1 MNKRYIIPLL
11 LAFMAH
17 FTVMAVPYCDIRKF
31 SITDGL
37 AANTISDIKQSPDK
51 LMWFATW
58 NGLSYYDGYSFHTF
72 RDEADNVDQLSTNR
86 IVGIYPTTN
95 NNIWC
100 VTSDRRLYMYSTR
113 YCTFFNTGK
122 KMNEQFGINLK
133 VNKIYPLNK
142 GNTWI
147 TTLDGNYIVRT
158 ILDQDQEPIRN
169 ILKVGQDGLRSG
181 NVWYIWADKKGR
193 EWILTDKGTTIYNH
207 KFNTPIPFKWIR
219 EVGEN
224 IFLATENGKLAV
236 FDEKNKL
243 VNIPM
248 PEGVTRI
255 NQLKNTGY
263 QLLIATNIGLVVYN
277 PRTFKTEVINVQS
290 PGQPLAEVKN
300 VYTDDYGMVWVF
312 TDGMGITM
320 VNPKT
325 GQKAWLFADQPDP
338 ADRTTSDK
346 YFITQD
352 ENKTLWVIPNGGTFS
367 YFDRKA
373 GKLVPYLLRSNSS
386 GNFRVPNIKKFCLSD
401 QGILWISGMHDL
413 TQVAFKNHRYHLTQL
428 DEGEAQAF
436 AICNTPEGYHWTGYY
451 NGMIK
456 ITNSRFEKV
465 GYLAP
470 SGQVVPQQ
478 VAFCPSAIFSIF
490 YDTEGKIW
498 IGTREHGI
506 FIRTKEGMTQYVH
519 NPADKYSLPHNKV
532 YDIVA
537 DRHGRIWVGTYGGGL
552 SLVQMSTTG
561 KLNFISRQNI
571 LPWPKKEFNKV
582 RRIFCTPTGEIL
594 AGTTDGMITFSD
606 NVSNPAKIKFY
617 TTTHVDGDTTRLAA
631 SDVNFIMQHSNGK
644 TYVSQMGGVLQNV
657 ISKNLLQDSLQFL
670 YNKKISSDE
679 GTVQSMVED
688 NAGNIWVVR
697 ESSIDK
703 YNLKTKNLVVFGP
716 NDFDFNMSFTEAR
729 PAHDPATDDITVGT
743 PTGSLT
749 FNPAKMKKSP
759 YQARIIFTSL
769 HYMGE
774 DGTEPILH
782 KEKVV
787 IPANKRNL
795 TISFAALDFSRKYN
809 QKYRYRL
816 DGFTPEGQWI
826 ELGKSNYIGFN
837 RISSGNYV
845 LKVMGTNSHG
855 IWSKYVAELPIEVR
869 PTFWE
874 SIWGKILMVILLM
887 CVVGSIFYIYN
898 RNQHEKISH
907 EMSLMKNDF
916 FSDASHKLRT
926 PLTLIG
932 GPLKEV
938 LDTEHGITRK
948 GREML
953 TIALKN
959 SYEMLDMLNKI
970 LRYDNSTL
978 MNYEG
983 MPKNP
988 EGTLVNTGGIDK
1000 MDSTENEEDEI
1011 PGQISDENVARYLAE
1026 AEKAE
1031 KELEENMTEEEK
1043 VAREEQRKEH
1053 TVLVVE
1059 DNKDLRKYLY
1069 TILSEHYNVLLAEN
1083 GKAGLLMT
1091 RTELPDFIITDVTMP
1106 VMDGITMVSE
1116 IKQDHELSQI
1126 PIIILSA
1133 KASVQDR
1140 LKGFEMGVDAYMTK
1154 PFSTEYLL
1162 GRISAVLKQRHNL
1175 QKEMIQ
1181 KLEHTG
1187 NLIGKAMSNGIS
1199 SGINGSKNKGLNNGL
1214 NNALNNGLNDALN
1227 NGLNNAL
1234 NNGLNN
1240 ALNNGL
1246 NNALN
1251 DGQNGGLI
1259 ATSAN
1264 EPEKTLSQITREI
1277 TEKER
1282 EKEEI
1287 AKQKREQSDF
1297 AFMASQINDATTAR
1311 ILKYVTEHIDTP
1323 DLKIDNIADA
1333 MGMSRSV
1340 LYTKIKQQL
1349 GMTPIDFVRHVRIMR
1364 ACELLKDT
1372 DESLSSVAFAVGFS
1386 DPKYFSKV
1394 FKRETG
1400 IVPTEYRERTR

>member
-17 FTVMAVPYCDIRKF
+17 FTVMAVPYCDVRKF

-72 RDEADNVDQLSTNR
+72 RDEADDVDVLSTNR
-86 IVGIYPTTN
+86 IISIYPTLR

-100 VTSDRRLYMYSTR
+100 VTADSKLYLY
-113 YCTFFNTGK
+113 NTHLCKFVKRGK
-122 KMNEQFGINLK
+122 EINEQFGIDLR
-133 VNKIYPLNK
+133 VDKIYPLK
-142 GNTWI
+142 TGNTWI
-147 TTLDGNYIVRT
+147 TAKSANY
-158 ILDQDQEPIRN
+158 LIRN
-169 ILKVGQDGLRSG
+169 YMLPDQSFEKEIIKVGQHGLRSG
-181 NVWYIWADKKGR
+181 NVWYVWADKKGR

-207 KFNTPIPFKWIR
+207 KFNTHLPFKWIR

-224 IFLATENGKLAV
+224 IFLATPNGKLAV
-236 FDEKNKL
+236 YDEKEHL
-243 VNIPM
+243 VMIPM
-248 PEGVTRI
+248 PAGVTRI

-290 PGQPLAEVKN
+290 PGQPMAEVKN
-300 VYTDDYGMVWVF
+300 IYTDAYGMVWVF
-312 TDGMGITM
+312 TDGMGVTM
-320 VNPKT
+320 VNPRT
-325 GQKAWLFADQPDP
+325 GQKAWLYADQPDP
-338 ADRTTSDK
+338 AERTTSEK
-346 YFITQD
+346 FFITQD
-352 ENKTLWVIPNGGTFS
+352 ENKTLWVVPNGGTFS

-373 GKLVPYLLRSNSS
+373 GKLVPYLLHSNSS

-594 AGTTDGMITFSD
+594 AGTTDGLITFSD

-631 SDVNFIMQHSNGK
+631 NDVNFIMQHSNGK

-679 GTVQSMVED
+679 RTVQSMVED

-874 SIWGKILMVILLM
+874 SIWGIILMVILLM

-898 RNQHEKISH
+898 RNQHEKMSH

-978 MNYEG
+978 MNRDG
-983 MPKNP
+983 SLTS
-988 EGTLVNTGGIDK
+988 GDTLVNTGGVSY

-1011 PGQISDENVARYLAE
+1011 PGQINDENVAKFLAE

-1043 VAREEQRKEH
+1043 VAREEQRKEY

-1091 RTELPDFIITDVTMP
+1091 RTEMPDFIITDVTMP

-1162 GRISAVLKQRHNL
+1162 GRISAVLKQRRNL
-1175 QKEMIQ
+1175 QKEIIQ

-1187 NLIGKAMSNGIS
+1187 NLIGQTMS
-1199 SGINGSKNKGLNNGL
+1199 KGLNNDL
-1214 NNALNNGLNDALN
+1214 NKSQ
-1227 NGLNNAL
+1227 
-1234 NNGLNN
+1234 
-1240 ALNNGL
+1240 
-1246 NNALN
+1246 N
-1251 DGQNGGLI
+1251 DGQNEGQNEGQNDGQNDGMI
-1259 ATSAN
+1259 ASSAD
-1264 EPEKTLSQITREI
+1264 EPKTLSQITREI

-1282 EKEEI
+1282 EKEEE
-1287 AKQKREQSDF
+1287 ARLKREQSDF

-1340 LYTKIKQQL
+1340 LYLKIKQQL

-1364 ACELLKDT
+1364 ACELLKNT

>member
-11 LAFMAH
+11 LALMVNMM
-17 FTVMAVPYCDIRKF
+17 TMAVPYCDVRKF

-37 AANTISDIKQSPDK
+37 AANTISDIKQSPDN

-72 RDEADNVDQLSTNR
+72 RDDADDVDQLSTNR
-86 IVGIYPTTN
+86 IISIYPTQI

-100 VTSDRRLYMYSTR
+100 VTSDSKLYLY
-113 YCTFFNTGK
+113 NTHECRFENK
-122 KMNEQFGINLK
+122 EKEINEKFGIDLR
-133 VNKIYPLNK
+133 VDKIYPLK
-142 GNTWI
+142 SGNNWI
-147 TTLDGNYIVRT
+147 TAKSGNYI
-158 ILDQDQEPIRN
+158 IRN
-169 ILKVGQDGLRSG
+169 YKLPDQSFDKEIIKVGQHGLRSG
-181 NVWYIWADKKGR
+181 NVWHIWADKKGR

-207 KFNTPIPFKWIR
+207 HFSTPLPFKWIR
-219 EVGEN
+219 EVGDA
-224 IFLATENGKLAV
+224 IFLATPNGKLAV
-236 FDEKNKL
+236 YDEKEHL
-243 VNIPM
+243 VMIPM
-248 PEGVTRI
+248 PAGVTRI

-263 QLLIATNIGLVVYN
+263 QLLIATNIGLVIYN

-290 PGQPLAEVKN
+290 PSQPMAEVKN
-300 VYTDDYGMVWVF
+300 IYTDAYGMVWVF

-320 VNPKT
+320 VNPRT

-338 ADRTTSDK
+338 GDRTTSEK
-346 YFITQD
+346 FFITQD
-352 ENKTLWVIPNGGTFS
+352 ENKTLWVVPNGGTFS

-413 TQVAFKNHRYHLTQL
+413 TQVAFKKHLYHLTQL
-428 DEGEAQAF
+428 DEGEAQVF
-436 AICNTPEGYHWTGYY
+436 AVCNTPEGYHWTGYY
-451 NGMIK
+451 NGVIK

-490 YDTEGKIW
+490 YDTQGRIW
-498 IGTREHGI
+498 IGTREHGL
-506 FIRTKEGMTQYVH
+506 FIRTPEGMTQYAH
-519 NPADKYSLPHNKV
+519 NPADKYSLPFNKV

-552 SLVQMSTTG
+552 SLAQMSTTG

-617 TTTHVDGDTTRLAA
+617 TTTYVENDTTRLAA
-631 SDVNFIMQHSNGK
+631 NDVNFIMQHSNGK
-644 TYVSQMGGVLQNV
+644 TYVSQLGGVLQNV
-657 ISKNLLQDSLQFL
+657 TSKNLLQDSLQFL
-670 YNKKISSDE
+670 YNKKISPEE

-688 NAGNIWVVR
+688 NAGNIWVIR

-703 YNLKTKNLVVFGP
+703 YNLKTKKMEVFGP

-729 PAHDPATDDITVGT
+729 PAHDPATDNITVGT

-749 FNPAKMKKSP
+749 FNPAKMQKSP

-782 KEKVV
+782 KDKVV

-795 TISFAALDFSRKYN
+795 TISFAALDFSRKYRM
-809 QKYRYRL
+809 KYRYRL
-816 DGFTPEGQWI
+816 DGFTPDGKWI
-826 ELGKSNYIGFN
+826 ELGTSNYIGFN
-837 RISSGNYV
+837 RISHGSYV
-845 LKVMGTNSHG
+845 LKVMATNSHG
-855 IWSKYVAELPIEVR
+855 VWSKYVAELPIEVN

-874 SIWGKILMVILLM
+874 SIWGKILIVIMLM
-887 CVVGSIFYIYN
+887 CIVGSIFYIYN
-898 RNQHEKISH
+898 QNQREKMSH

-978 MNYEG
+978 TNYDG

-988 EGTLVNTGGIDK
+988 EGTLVNTGGIGN

-1043 VAREEQRKEH
+1043 EAREEQRKEH

-1091 RTELPDFIITDVTMP
+1091 RTEMPDFIITDVTMP

-1116 IKQDHELSQI
+1116 IKQDHDLSQI

-1162 GRISAVLKQRHNL
+1162 GRISAVLKQRRNL

-1199 SGINGSKNKGLNNGL
+1199 SGKNGGKNGGM
-1214 NNALNNGLNDALN
+1214 
-1227 NGLNNAL
+1227 NNAL

-1240 ALNNGL
+1240 GMSNAQNNG
-1246 NNALN
+1246 LN

-1259 ATSAN
+1259 ASSAN

-1311 ILKYVTEHIDTP
+1311 ILKYVTDNIDTP

-1386 DPKYFSKV
+1386 DAKYFSKV

>member
-72 RDEADNVDQLSTNR
+72 RDEADDVDVLSTNR
-86 IVGIYPTTN
+86 IISIYPTLR

-100 VTSDRRLYMYSTR
+100 VTADSKLYLYDTHLCKFMNR
-113 YCTFFNTGK
+113 GK
-122 KMNEQFGINLK
+122 EINEQLGIDLR
-133 VNKIYPLNK
+133 VDKIYPLK
-142 GNTWI
+142 TGNTWI
-147 TTLDGNYIVRT
+147 TAKSANY
-158 ILDQDQEPIRN
+158 LIRN
-169 ILKVGQDGLRSG
+169 YMLPDQSFEKEIIKVGQHGLRSG
-181 NVWYIWADKKGR
+181 NVWYVWADKKRR

-219 EVGEN
+219 EVGDN
-224 IFLATENGKLAV
+224 IFLATPNGKLAV
-236 FDEKNKL
+236 YDEKEHL
-243 VNIPM
+243 VMIPM
-248 PEGVTRI
+248 PAGVTRI

-290 PGQPLAEVKN
+290 PGQPMAEVKN
-300 VYTDDYGMVWVF
+300 IYTDAYGMVWVF
-312 TDGMGITM
+312 TDGMGVTM

-325 GQKAWLFADQPDP
+325 GQKTWLFADQPDP

-352 ENKTLWVIPNGGTFS
+352 ENKTLWLIPNGGTFS

-413 TQVAFKNHRYHLTQL
+413 TQVAFKKHLYHLTQL
-428 DEGEAQAF
+428 DDGEAQVF

-451 NGMIK
+451 NGVIK

-537 DRHGRIWVGTYGGGL
+537 DRHGRIWIGTYGGGL
-552 SLVQMSTTG
+552 TLVQPSTTG

-571 LPWPKKEFNKV
+571 LPWPKKGFDKV

-594 AGTTDGMITFSD
+594 AGTTDGLITFSD

-631 SDVNFIMQHSNGK
+631 SDVNFIMQHSNGR
-644 TYVSQMGGVLQNV
+644 TYVSQLGGVLQNV
-657 ISKNLLQDSLQFL
+657 TSKNLLQDSLQFL

-795 TISFAALDFSRKYN
+795 TISFAALDFTRKYRM
-809 QKYRYRL
+809 KYRYRL
-816 DGFTPEGQWI
+816 DGFTPEGKWI
-826 ELGKSNYIGFN
+826 ELGTSNYIAFN
-837 RISSGNYV
+837 RISNGNYV

-887 CVVGSIFYIYN
+887 CIVGSIFYIYN
-898 RNQHEKISH
+898 RNQHEKMSH

-916 FSDASHKLRT
+916 FCDASHKLRT

-978 MNYEG
+978 TNYEG

-1043 VAREEQRKEH
+1043 VAREEQRKEY

-1106 VMDGITMVSE
+1106 VMDGITMVHE
-1116 IKQDHELSQI
+1116 IKEDHDLSQI

-1175 QKEMIQ
+1175 QKDLIQ

-1187 NLIGKAMSNGIS
+1187 NLIGKAMSSGIS
-1199 SGINGSKNKGLNNGL
+1199 SGINGSK
-1214 NNALNNGLNDALN
+1214 
-1227 NGLNNAL
+1227 
-1234 NNGLNN
+1234 NN

-1251 DGQNGGLI
+1251 DGQNGGMI
-1259 ATSAN
+1259 ASSAN
-1264 EPEKTLSQITREI
+1264 EPEKTLSQITQEI

-1282 EKEEI
+1282 EKEEK
-1287 AKQKREQSDF
+1287 ARLKREQSDF

-1323 DLKIDNIADA
+1323 DMKIDDIADA

-1364 ACELLKDT
+1364 ACELLKNT

>member
-72 RDEADNVDQLSTNR
+72 RDEADDVDVLSTNR
-86 IVGIYPTTN
+86 IISIYPTLR

-100 VTSDRRLYMYSTR
+100 VTADSKLYLY
-113 YCTFFNTGK
+113 NTHLCKFVNRGK
-122 KMNEQFGINLK
+122 EINEQFGIDLR
-133 VNKIYPLNK
+133 VDKIYPLK
-142 GNTWI
+142 TGNTWI
-147 TTLDGNYIVRT
+147 TAKSANY
-158 ILDQDQEPIRN
+158 LIRN
-169 ILKVGQDGLRSG
+169 YMLPDQSFEKEIIKVGQHGLRSG
-181 NVWYIWADKKGR
+181 NVWYVWADKKRR

-219 EVGEN
+219 EVGDN
-224 IFLATENGKLAV
+224 IFLATPNGKLAV
-236 FDEKNKL
+236 YDEKEHL
-243 VNIPM
+243 VMIPM
-248 PEGVTRI
+248 PAGVTRI

-290 PGQPLAEVKN
+290 PGQPMAEVKN
-300 VYTDDYGMVWVF
+300 IYTDAYGMVWVF
-312 TDGMGITM
+312 TDGMGVTM
-320 VNPKT
+320 VNPRT
-325 GQKAWLFADQPDP
+325 GQKAWLYADQPDP
-338 ADRTTSDK
+338 AERTTSEK
-346 YFITQD
+346 FFITQD
-352 ENKTLWVIPNGGTFS
+352 ENKTLWVVPNGGTFS

-373 GKLVPYLLRSNSS
+373 GKLVPYLLHSNSS

-571 LPWPKKEFNKV
+571 LPWPKKEFSKV

-670 YNKKISSDE
+670 YNKKISFDE

-749 FNPAKMKKSP
+749 FNPAKMQKSP

-874 SIWGKILMVILLM
+874 SIWGKMMMVFLLM

-978 MNYEG
+978 TNYEG

-1091 RTELPDFIITDVTMP
+1091 RTEMPDFIITDVTMP
-1106 VMDGITMVSE
+1106 VMDGITMVRE
-1116 IKQDHELSQI
+1116 IKADHDLSQI

-1187 NLIGKAMSNGIS
+1187 NLIGKAMSGDIS

-1240 ALNNGL
+1240 ALN
-1246 NNALN
+1246 

-1259 ATSAN
+1259 ASSAN

-1287 AKQKREQSDF
+1287 AKLKREQSDF

-1323 DLKIDNIADA
+1323 DLKIDDIADA

-1340 LYTKIKQQL
+1340 LYIKIKQQL

>member
-72 RDEADNVDQLSTNR
+72 RDEADDVDVLSTNR
-86 IVGIYPTTN
+86 IISIYPTLR

-100 VTSDRRLYMYSTR
+100 VTADSKLYLYDTHLCKFVNRGKEINEKFGSDLRVD
-113 YCTFFNTGK
+113 
-122 KMNEQFGINLK
+122 K
-133 VNKIYPLNK
+133 VYPLK
-142 GNTWI
+142 TGNTWI
-147 TTLDGNYIVRT
+147 TAKSANY
-158 ILDQDQEPIRN
+158 LIRN
-169 ILKVGQDGLRSG
+169 YMLPDQSFESEIIKVGQHGLRSG
-181 NVWYIWADKKGR
+181 NVWYVWADKKRR

-207 KFNTPIPFKWIR
+207 KFNTHLPFKWIR

-224 IFLATENGKLAV
+224 IFLATPNGKLAV
-236 FDEKNKL
+236 YDEKEHL
-243 VNIPM
+243 VMIPM
-248 PEGVTRI
+248 PAGVTRI

-290 PGQPLAEVKN
+290 PGQPMAEVKN
-300 VYTDDYGMVWVF
+300 IYTDAYGMVWVF
-312 TDGMGITM
+312 TDGMGVTM
-320 VNPKT
+320 VNPRT
-325 GQKAWLFADQPDP
+325 GQKAWLYADQPDP
-338 ADRTTSDK
+338 AERTTSENF
-346 YFITQD
+346 FITQD
-352 ENKTLWVIPNGGTFS
+352 ENKTLWVVPNGGTFS

-373 GKLVPYLLRSNSS
+373 GKLVPYLLHSNSS

-413 TQVAFKNHRYHLTQL
+413 TQVAFKKHLYHLTQL
-428 DEGEAQAF
+428 DDGEAQVF

-451 NGMIK
+451 NGVIK

-478 VAFCPSAIFSIF
+478 VAFCPSAIFTIF
-490 YDTEGKIW
+490 YDTQGKIW
-498 IGTREHGI
+498 IGTREHGL
-506 FIRTKEGMTQYVH
+506 FIRTPEGMTQYMH
-519 NPADKYSLPHNKV
+519 NPADKYSLPFNKV

-537 DRHGRIWVGTYGGGL
+537 DRHGRIWIGTYGGGL
-552 SLVQMSTTG
+552 SLAQMSTTG

-571 LPWPKKEFNKV
+571 LPWPKKGFSKV

-594 AGTTDGMITFSD
+594 AGTTDGMVTFSD

-657 ISKNLLQDSLQFL
+657 ISKNLLQDSLQFS
-670 YNKKISSDE
+670 YNKKISPDE

-874 SIWGKILMVILLM
+874 SIWGKMMMVILLM

-978 MNYEG
+978 TNYEG

-1069 TILSEHYNVLLAEN
+1069 TILSDHYNVLLAEN

-1091 RTELPDFIITDVTMP
+1091 RTEMPDFIITDVTMP
-1106 VMDGITMVSE
+1106 VMDGITMVQE

-1162 GRISAVLKQRHNL
+1162 GRISAVLKQRRNL

-1187 NLIGKAMSNGIS
+1187 NLIGQAMSNGVS
-1199 SGINGSKNKGLNNGL
+1199 SGKNGGKNGGMNNAQNNGL
-1214 NNALNNGLNDALN
+1214 NIGSNIGLNK
-1227 NGLNNAL
+1227 
-1234 NNGLNN
+1234 
-1240 ALNNGL
+1240 
-1246 NNALN
+1246 
-1251 DGQNGGLI
+1251 GQTDDQNSGMI
-1259 ATSAN
+1259 ASSAN

-1340 LYTKIKQQL
+1340 LYIKIKQQL

>member
-72 RDEADNVDQLSTNR
+72 RDEADDVDVLSTNR
-86 IVGIYPTTN
+86 IISIYPTLR

-100 VTSDRRLYMYSTR
+100 VTADSKLYLYDTHLCKFVNR
-113 YCTFFNTGK
+113 GK
-122 KMNEQFGINLK
+122 EINEKFGIDLRVDK
-133 VNKIYPLNK
+133 VYPLK
-142 GNTWI
+142 TGNTWI
-147 TTLDGNYIVRT
+147 TAKSANY
-158 ILDQDQEPIRN
+158 LIRN
-169 ILKVGQDGLRSG
+169 YMLPDQSFESEIIKVGQHGLRSG
-181 NVWYIWADKKGR
+181 NVWYVWADKKRR

-207 KFNTPIPFKWIR
+207 KFNTHLPFKWIR
-219 EVGEN
+219 EVGDA
-224 IFLATENGKLAV
+224 IFLATPNGKLAV
-236 FDEKNKL
+236 YDEKEHL
-243 VNIPM
+243 VMIPM
-248 PEGVTRI
+248 PAGVTRI

-263 QLLIATNIGLVVYN
+263 QLLIATNIGLVIYN

-290 PGQPLAEVKN
+290 PSQPMAEVKN
-300 VYTDDYGMVWVF
+300 IYTDAYGMVWVF
-312 TDGMGITM
+312 TDGMGVTM
-320 VNPKT
+320 VNPRT
-325 GQKAWLFADQPDP
+325 GQKAWLYADQPDP
-338 ADRTTSDK
+338 AERTTSEK
-346 YFITQD
+346 FFITQD
-352 ENKTLWVIPNGGTFS
+352 ENKTLWVVPNGGTFS

-373 GKLVPYLLRSNSS
+373 GKLVPYLLHSNSS

-401 QGILWISGMHDL
+401 QGTLWISGMHDL
-413 TQVAFKNHRYHLTQL
+413 TQVAFKKHLYHLTQL
-428 DEGEAQAF
+428 DDGEAQAF

-571 LPWPKKEFNKV
+571 LPWPKKGFDKV

-594 AGTTDGMITFSD
+594 AGTTDGLITFSD

-874 SIWGKILMVILLM
+874 SIWGKMMMVFLLM

-978 MNYEG
+978 TNYEG

-1091 RTELPDFIITDVTMP
+1091 RTEMPDFIITDVTMP
-1106 VMDGITMVSE
+1106 VMDGITMVRE
-1116 IKQDHELSQI
+1116 IKADHDLSQI

-1187 NLIGKAMSNGIS
+1187 NLIGKAMSGGIS

-1234 NNGLNN
+1234 N
-1240 ALNNGL
+1240 
-1246 NNALN
+1246 

-1259 ATSAN
+1259 ASSAN
-1264 EPEKTLSQITREI
+1264 EPEKTLSQITQEI

-1282 EKEEI
+1282 EKEEK
-1287 AKQKREQSDF
+1287 ARLKREQSDF

-1323 DLKIDNIADA
+1323 DLKIDDIADA

-1372 DESLSSVAFAVGFS
+1372 DEPLSSVAFAVGFS

>member
-72 RDEADNVDQLSTNR
+72 RDEADDVDVLSTNR
-86 IVGIYPTTN
+86 IISIYPTLK

-100 VTSDRRLYMYSTR
+100 VTADSKLYLY
-113 YCTFFNTGK
+113 NTHLCKFVNRGK
-122 KMNEQFGINLK
+122 EINEQFGIDLR
-133 VNKIYPLNK
+133 VDKIYPLK
-142 GNTWI
+142 TGNTWI
-147 TTLDGNYIVRT
+147 TAKSANY
-158 ILDQDQEPIRN
+158 LIRN
-169 ILKVGQDGLRSG
+169 HMLPDQSFEKEIIKVGQHGLRSG
-181 NVWYIWADKKGR
+181 NVWYVWADKKGR

-207 KFNTPIPFKWIR
+207 HFSTHLPFKWIR

-224 IFLATENGKLAV
+224 IFLATPNGKLAV
-236 FDEKNKL
+236 YDEKEHL
-243 VNIPM
+243 VMIPM
-248 PEGVTRI
+248 PAGVTRI

-290 PGQPLAEVKN
+290 PGQPMAEVKN
-300 VYTDDYGMVWVF
+300 IYTDAYGMVWVF
-312 TDGMGITM
+312 TDGMGVTM
-320 VNPKT
+320 VNPRT
-325 GQKAWLFADQPDP
+325 GQKAWLYADQPDP
-338 ADRTTSDK
+338 AERTTSEK
-346 YFITQD
+346 FFITQD
-352 ENKTLWVIPNGGTFS
+352 ENKTLWVVPNGGTFS

-373 GKLVPYLLRSNSS
+373 GKLVPYLLHSNSS
-386 GNFRVPNIKKFCLSD
+386 GNFRVPNIKKSCLSD

-571 LPWPKKEFNKV
+571 LPWPKKEFSKV

-594 AGTTDGMITFSD
+594 AGTTDGLITFSD

-657 ISKNLLQDSLQFL
+657 ISKNLLQDSLQFM

-729 PAHDPATDDITVGT
+729 PAHDPATDNITVGT

-874 SIWGKILMVILLM
+874 SIWGKMMMVFLLM

-898 RNQHEKISH
+898 RNQHEKMSH

-978 MNYEG
+978 TNYEG

-1091 RTELPDFIITDVTMP
+1091 RTEMPDFIITDVTMP
-1106 VMDGITMVSE
+1106 VMDGITMVRE
-1116 IKQDHELSQI
+1116 IKADHDLSQI

-1162 GRISAVLKQRHNL
+1162 GRISAVLKQRRNL

-1187 NLIGKAMSNGIS
+1187 NLIGKAMSNGVS
-1199 SGINGSKNKGLNNGL
+1199 SGKNGGKNGGMNNAQNNGL
-1214 NNALNNGLNDALN
+1214 NIGSNIGLNK
-1227 NGLNNAL
+1227 
-1234 NNGLNN
+1234 
-1240 ALNNGL
+1240 
-1246 NNALN
+1246 
-1251 DGQNGGLI
+1251 GQTDDQNSGMI
-1259 ATSAN
+1259 ASSAN

-1340 LYTKIKQQL
+1340 LYIKIKQQL

>member
-72 RDEADNVDQLSTNR
+72 RDEADDVDVLSTNR
-86 IVGIYPTTN
+86 IISIYPTLR

-100 VTSDRRLYMYSTR
+100 VTADSKLYLY
-113 YCTFFNTGK
+113 NTHLCKFVNRGK
-122 KMNEQFGINLK
+122 EINEQFGIDLR
-133 VNKIYPLNK
+133 VDKIYPLK
-142 GNTWI
+142 TGNTWI
-147 TTLDGNYIVRT
+147 TAKSANY
-158 ILDQDQEPIRN
+158 LIRN
-169 ILKVGQDGLRSG
+169 YMLPDQSFEKEIIKVGQHGLRSG
-181 NVWYIWADKKGR
+181 NVWHVWADKKGR
-193 EWILTDKGTTIYNH
+193 EWILTDKGATIYNH
-207 KFNTPIPFKWIR
+207 HFSTQLPFKWIR
-219 EVGEN
+219 EVGNN
-224 IFLATENGKLAV
+224 IFLATPNGKLAV
-236 FDEKNKL
+236 YDEKEHL
-243 VNIPM
+243 VMIPM
-248 PEGVTRI
+248 PAGVTRI

-290 PGQPLAEVKN
+290 PGQPMAEVKN
-300 VYTDDYGMVWVF
+300 IYTDAYGMVWVF
-312 TDGMGITM
+312 TDGMGVTM
-320 VNPKT
+320 VNPRT
-325 GQKAWLFADQPDP
+325 GQKAWLYADQPDP
-338 ADRTTSDK
+338 AERTTSEK
-346 YFITQD
+346 FFITQD
-352 ENKTLWVIPNGGTFS
+352 ENKTLWVVPNGGTFS

-373 GKLVPYLLRSNSS
+373 GKLVPYLLHSNSS
-386 GNFRVPNIKKFCLSD
+386 GNFRVPNIKHFCLSD

-571 LPWPKKEFNKV
+571 LPWPKKEFSKV

-749 FNPAKMKKSP
+749 FNPAKMQKSP

-874 SIWGKILMVILLM
+874 SIWGKMMMVFLLM

-978 MNYEG
+978 TNYEG

-1091 RTELPDFIITDVTMP
+1091 RTEMPDFIITDVTMP
-1106 VMDGITMVSE
+1106 VMDGITMVRE
-1116 IKQDHELSQI
+1116 IKADHDLSQI

-1187 NLIGKAMSNGIS
+1187 NLIGKAMSGDIS

-1240 ALNNGL
+1240 ALN
-1246 NNALN
+1246 

-1259 ATSAN
+1259 ASSAN
-1264 EPEKTLSQITREI
+1264 EPEKTLSQITQEI

-1282 EKEEI
+1282 EKEEK
-1287 AKQKREQSDF
+1287 ARLKREQSDF

-1323 DLKIDNIADA
+1323 DLKIDDIADA

-1340 LYTKIKQQL
+1340 LYIKIKQQL

>member
-72 RDEADNVDQLSTNR
+72 RDEADDVDVLSTNR
-86 IVGIYPTTN
+86 IISIYPTLR

-100 VTSDRRLYMYSTR
+100 VTADSKLYLY
-113 YCTFFNTGK
+113 NTHLCKFVNRGK
-122 KMNEQFGINLK
+122 EINEQFGIDLR
-133 VNKIYPLNK
+133 VDKIYPLK
-142 GNTWI
+142 TGNTWI
-147 TTLDGNYIVRT
+147 TAKSANY
-158 ILDQDQEPIRN
+158 LIRN
-169 ILKVGQDGLRSG
+169 YMLPDQSFEKEIIKVGQHGLRSG
-181 NVWYIWADKKGR
+181 NVWHVWADKKGR
-193 EWILTDKGTTIYNH
+193 EWILTDKGTIIYNH
-207 KFNTPIPFKWIR
+207 HFSTPLPFKWIR
-219 EVGEN
+219 EVGDA
-224 IFLATENGKLAV
+224 IFLATPNGKLAV
-236 FDEKNKL
+236 YDEKEHL
-243 VNIPM
+243 VMIPM
-248 PEGVTRI
+248 PAGVTRI

-290 PGQPLAEVKN
+290 PGQPMAEVKN
-300 VYTDDYGMVWVF
+300 IYTDAYGMVWVF
-312 TDGMGITM
+312 TDGMGVTM
-320 VNPKT
+320 VNPRT
-325 GQKAWLFADQPDP
+325 GQKAWLYADQPDP
-338 ADRTTSDK
+338 AERTTSENF
-346 YFITQD
+346 FITQD
-352 ENKTLWVIPNGGTFS
+352 ENKTLWVVPNGGTFS

-373 GKLVPYLLRSNSS
+373 GKLVPYLLHSNSS

-552 SLVQMSTTG
+552 SLAQMSTTG

-571 LPWPKKEFNKV
+571 LPWPKKGFDKV

-594 AGTTDGMITFSD
+594 AGTTDGLITFSD

-657 ISKNLLQDSLQFL
+657 ISKNLLQDSLQFM

-874 SIWGKILMVILLM
+874 SIWGKMMMVFLLM

-978 MNYEG
+978 TNYEG

-1091 RTELPDFIITDVTMP
+1091 RTEMPDFIITDVTMP
-1106 VMDGITMVSE
+1106 VMDGITMVRE
-1116 IKQDHELSQI
+1116 IKADHDLSQI

-1187 NLIGKAMSNGIS
+1187 NLIGKAMSGGIS

-1240 ALNNGL
+1240 ALN
-1246 NNALN
+1246 

-1259 ATSAN
+1259 ASSAN
-1264 EPEKTLSQITREI
+1264 EPEKTLSQITQEI

-1282 EKEEI
+1282 EKEEK
-1287 AKQKREQSDF
+1287 ARLKREQSDF

-1323 DLKIDNIADA
+1323 DLKIDDIADA

-1364 ACELLKDT
+1364 ACELLKNT

>member
-72 RDEADNVDQLSTNR
+72 RDEADDVDVLSTNR
-86 IVGIYPTTN
+86 IISIYPTLR

-100 VTSDRRLYMYSTR
+100 VTADSKLYLY
-113 YCTFFNTGK
+113 NTHLCKFVNRGK
-122 KMNEQFGINLK
+122 EINEQFGIDLR
-133 VNKIYPLNK
+133 VDKIYPLK
-142 GNTWI
+142 TGNTWI
-147 TTLDGNYIVRT
+147 TAKSANYI
-158 ILDQDQEPIRN
+158 IRN
-169 ILKVGQDGLRSG
+169 YMLPDQSFEKEIIKVGQHGLRSG
-181 NVWYIWADKKGR
+181 NVWHIWADMKGR
-193 EWILTDKGTTIYNH
+193 EWILTDKGATIYNH
-207 KFNTPIPFKWIR
+207 HFSTQLPFKWIR
-219 EVGEN
+219 EVGNN
-224 IFLATENGKLAV
+224 IFLATPNGKLAV
-236 FDEKNKL
+236 YDEKEHL
-243 VNIPM
+243 VMITM
-248 PEGVTRI
+248 PAGVTRI

-290 PGQPLAEVKN
+290 PGQPMAEVKN
-300 VYTDDYGMVWVF
+300 IYTDAYGMVWVF
-312 TDGMGITM
+312 TDGMGVTM
-320 VNPKT
+320 MNPRT
-325 GQKAWLFADQPDP
+325 GQKAWLYADQPDP
-338 ADRTTSDK
+338 AERTTSEK
-346 YFITQD
+346 FFITQD
-352 ENKTLWVIPNGGTFS
+352 ENKTLWVVPNGGTFS

-373 GKLVPYLLRSNSS
+373 GKLVPYLLHSNSS
-386 GNFRVPNIKKFCLSD
+386 GNFRVPNIKHFCLSD

-782 KEKVV
+782 KDKVV

-978 MNYEG
+978 TNYEG

-1091 RTELPDFIITDVTMP
+1091 RTEMPDFIITDVTMP
-1106 VMDGITMVSE
+1106 VMDGITMVRE
-1116 IKQDHELSQI
+1116 IKADHDLSQI

-1187 NLIGKAMSNGIS
+1187 NLIGKAMSGDIS

-1240 ALNNGL
+1240 ALN
-1246 NNALN
+1246 

-1259 ATSAN
+1259 ASSAN
-1264 EPEKTLSQITREI
+1264 EPEKTLSQITQEI

-1282 EKEEI
+1282 EKEEK
-1287 AKQKREQSDF
+1287 ARLKREQSDF

-1323 DLKIDNIADA
+1323 DLKIDDIADA

>member
-72 RDEADNVDQLSTNR
+72 RDEADDVDVLSTNR
-86 IVGIYPTTN
+86 IISIYPTLR

-100 VTSDRRLYMYSTR
+100 VTADSKLYLY
-113 YCTFFNTGK
+113 NTHLCKFVNRGK
-122 KMNEQFGINLK
+122 EINEQFGIDLR
-133 VNKIYPLNK
+133 VDKIYPLK
-142 GNTWI
+142 TGNTWI
-147 TTLDGNYIVRT
+147 TAKSANY
-158 ILDQDQEPIRN
+158 LIRN
-169 ILKVGQDGLRSG
+169 YMLPDQSFEKEIIKVGQHGLRSG
-181 NVWYIWADKKGR
+181 NVWHIWADMKGR
-193 EWILTDKGTTIYNH
+193 EWILTDKGATIYNH
-207 KFNTPIPFKWIR
+207 HFSTQLPFKWIR
-219 EVGEN
+219 EVGNN
-224 IFLATENGKLAV
+224 IFLATPNGKLAV
-236 FDEKNKL
+236 YDEKEHL
-243 VNIPM
+243 VMITM
-248 PEGVTRI
+248 PAGVTRI

-290 PGQPLAEVKN
+290 PGQPMAEVKN
-300 VYTDDYGMVWVF
+300 IYTDAYGMVWVF
-312 TDGMGITM
+312 TDGMGVTM
-320 VNPKT
+320 MNPRT
-325 GQKAWLFADQPDP
+325 GQKAWLYADQPDP
-338 ADRTTSDK
+338 AERTTSEK
-346 YFITQD
+346 FFITQD
-352 ENKTLWVIPNGGTFS
+352 ENKTLWVVPNGGTFS

-373 GKLVPYLLRSNSS
+373 GKLVPYLLHSNSS
-386 GNFRVPNIKKFCLSD
+386 GNFRVPNIKHFCLSD

-749 FNPAKMKKSP
+749 FNPAKMQKSP

-874 SIWGKILMVILLM
+874 SIWGKMMMVFLLM

-978 MNYEG
+978 TNYEG

-1091 RTELPDFIITDVTMP
+1091 RTEMPDFIITDVTMP
-1106 VMDGITMVSE
+1106 VMDGITMVRE
-1116 IKQDHELSQI
+1116 IKADHDLSQI

-1187 NLIGKAMSNGIS
+1187 NLIGKAMSGGIS

-1234 NNGLNN
+1234 N
-1240 ALNNGL
+1240 
-1246 NNALN
+1246 

-1259 ATSAN
+1259 ASSAN
-1264 EPEKTLSQITREI
+1264 EPEKTLSQITQEI

-1282 EKEEI
+1282 EKEEK
-1287 AKQKREQSDF
+1287 ARLKREQSDF

-1323 DLKIDNIADA
+1323 DLKIDDIADA

>member
-72 RDEADNVDQLSTNR
+72 RDEADDVDVLSTNR
-86 IVGIYPTTN
+86 IISIYPTLR

-100 VTSDRRLYMYSTR
+100 VTADSKLYLY
-113 YCTFFNTGK
+113 NTHLCKFVNRGK
-122 KMNEQFGINLK
+122 EINEQFGIDLR
-133 VNKIYPLNK
+133 VDKIYPLK
-142 GNTWI
+142 TGNTWI
-147 TTLDGNYIVRT
+147 TAKSANY
-158 ILDQDQEPIRN
+158 LIRN
-169 ILKVGQDGLRSG
+169 YMLPDQSFEKEIIKVGQHGLRSG
-181 NVWYIWADKKGR
+181 NVWHVWADKKGR
-193 EWILTDKGTTIYNH
+193 EWILTDKGATIYNH
-207 KFNTPIPFKWIR
+207 HFSTQLPFKWIR
-219 EVGEN
+219 EVGNN
-224 IFLATENGKLAV
+224 IFLATPNGKLAV
-236 FDEKNKL
+236 YDEKEHL
-243 VNIPM
+243 VMIPM
-248 PEGVTRI
+248 PAGVTRI

-290 PGQPLAEVKN
+290 PSQPMAEVKN
-300 VYTDDYGMVWVF
+300 IYTDAYGMVWVF
-312 TDGMGITM
+312 TDGMGVTM
-320 VNPKT
+320 MNPRT
-325 GQKAWLFADQPDP
+325 GQKAWLYADQPDP
-338 ADRTTSDK
+338 AERTTSEK
-346 YFITQD
+346 FFITQD
-352 ENKTLWVIPNGGTFS
+352 ENKTLWVVPNGGTFS

-373 GKLVPYLLRSNSS
+373 GKLVPYLLHSNSS
-386 GNFRVPNIKKFCLSD
+386 GNFRVPNIKHFCLSD

-571 LPWPKKEFNKV
+571 LPWPKKEFSKV

-749 FNPAKMKKSP
+749 FNPAKMQKSP

-782 KEKVV
+782 KDKVV

-874 SIWGKILMVILLM
+874 SIWGKMMMVFLLM

-978 MNYEG
+978 TNYEG

-1043 VAREEQRKEH
+1043 VAREEQRKEY

-1091 RTELPDFIITDVTMP
+1091 RTEMPDFIITDVTMP
-1106 VMDGITMVSE
+1106 VMDGITMVRE
-1116 IKQDHELSQI
+1116 IKADHDLSQI

-1187 NLIGKAMSNGIS
+1187 NLIGKAMSGDIS

-1259 ATSAN
+1259 ASSAN
-1264 EPEKTLSQITREI
+1264 EPEKTLSQITQEI

-1282 EKEEI
+1282 EKEEK
-1287 AKQKREQSDF
+1287 ARLKREQSDF

-1323 DLKIDNIADA
+1323 DLKIDDIADA

>member
-72 RDEADNVDQLSTNR
+72 RDEADDVDVLSTNR
-86 IVGIYPTTN
+86 IISIYPTLR

-100 VTSDRRLYMYSTR
+100 VTADSKLYLYDTHLCKFVNR
-113 YCTFFNTGK
+113 GK
-122 KMNEQFGINLK
+122 EINEQFGIDLR
-133 VNKIYPLNK
+133 VDKIYPLK
-142 GNTWI
+142 TGNTWI
-147 TTLDGNYIVRT
+147 TAKSANY
-158 ILDQDQEPIRN
+158 LIRN
-169 ILKVGQDGLRSG
+169 YMLPDQSFESEIIKVGQHGLRSG
-181 NVWYIWADKKGR
+181 NVWYVWADKKRR

-207 KFNTPIPFKWIR
+207 HFNTHLPFKWIR

-224 IFLATENGKLAV
+224 IFLATPNGKLAV
-236 FDEKNKL
+236 YDEKEHL
-243 VNIPM
+243 VMIPM
-248 PEGVTRI
+248 PAGVTRI

-290 PGQPLAEVKN
+290 PGQPMAEVKN
-300 VYTDDYGMVWVF
+300 IYTDAYGMVWVF
-312 TDGMGITM
+312 TDGMGVTM
-320 VNPKT
+320 VNPRT
-325 GQKAWLFADQPDP
+325 GQKAWLYADQPDP
-338 ADRTTSDK
+338 AERTTSENF
-346 YFITQD
+346 FITQD
-352 ENKTLWVIPNGGTFS
+352 ENKTLWVVPNGGTFS

-373 GKLVPYLLRSNSS
+373 GKLVPYLLHSNSS

-413 TQVAFKNHRYHLTQL
+413 TQVAFKKHLYHLTQL

-490 YDTEGKIW
+490 YDTQGKIW

-571 LPWPKKEFNKV
+571 LPWPKKEFDKV

-594 AGTTDGMITFSD
+594 AGTTDGMVTFSD

-837 RISSGNYV
+837 RISHGSYV

-874 SIWGKILMVILLM
+874 SIWGKMMMVFLLM

-978 MNYEG
+978 TNYEG

-1011 PGQISDENVARYLAE
+1011 PGQISDENVARFLAE

-1043 VAREEQRKEH
+1043 VAREEQRKEY

-1106 VMDGITMVSE
+1106 VMDGITMVQE

-1187 NLIGKAMSNGIS
+1187 NLIGQAMSNGVS
-1199 SGINGSKNKGLNNGL
+1199 SGKNGGKNGGMNNAQNNGL
-1214 NNALNNGLNDALN
+1214 NIGSNIGLNK
-1227 NGLNNAL
+1227 
-1234 NNGLNN
+1234 
-1240 ALNNGL
+1240 
-1246 NNALN
+1246 
-1251 DGQNGGLI
+1251 GQTDDQNSGMI
-1259 ATSAN
+1259 ASSAN

-1340 LYTKIKQQL
+1340 LYIKIKQQL

>member
-72 RDEADNVDQLSTNR
+72 RDEADDVDVLSTNR
-86 IVGIYPTTN
+86 IISIYPTLR

-100 VTSDRRLYMYSTR
+100 VTADSKLYLY
-113 YCTFFNTGK
+113 NTHLCKFVNRGK
-122 KMNEQFGINLK
+122 EINEQFGIDLR
-133 VNKIYPLNK
+133 VDKIYPLK
-142 GNTWI
+142 TGNTWI
-147 TTLDGNYIVRT
+147 TAKSGNYI
-158 ILDQDQEPIRN
+158 IRN
-169 ILKVGQDGLRSG
+169 YMLPDQSFEKEIIKVGQHGLRSG
-181 NVWYIWADKKGR
+181 NVWHIWADMKGR
-193 EWILTDKGTTIYNH
+193 EWILTDKGATIYNH
-207 KFNTPIPFKWIR
+207 HFSTHLPFKWIR

-224 IFLATENGKLAV
+224 IFLATPNGKLAV
-236 FDEKNKL
+236 YDEKEHL
-243 VNIPM
+243 VMIPM
-248 PEGVTRI
+248 PAGVTRI

-290 PGQPLAEVKN
+290 PSQPMAEVKN
-300 VYTDDYGMVWVF
+300 IYTDAYGMVWVF
-312 TDGMGITM
+312 TDGMGVTM
-320 VNPKT
+320 VNPRT
-325 GQKAWLFADQPDP
+325 GQKAWLYADQPDP
-338 ADRTTSDK
+338 AERTTSEK
-346 YFITQD
+346 FFITQD
-352 ENKTLWVIPNGGTFS
+352 ENKTLWVVPNGGTFS

-373 GKLVPYLLRSNSS
+373 GKLVPYLLHSNSS

-571 LPWPKKEFNKV
+571 LPWPKKEFSKV

-594 AGTTDGMITFSD
+594 AGTTDGLITFSD

-759 YQARIIFTSL
+759 YQAHIIFTSL

-782 KEKVV
+782 KDKVV

-795 TISFAALDFSRKYN
+795 TISFAALDFTRKYN

-816 DGFTPEGQWI
+816 DGFTPEGKWI

-837 RISSGNYV
+837 RISNGNYV

-874 SIWGKILMVILLM
+874 SIWGKMMMVFLLM

-978 MNYEG
+978 TNYEG

-1091 RTELPDFIITDVTMP
+1091 RTEMPDFIITDVTMP
-1106 VMDGITMVSE
+1106 VMDGITMVRE
-1116 IKQDHELSQI
+1116 IKADHDLSQI

-1187 NLIGKAMSNGIS
+1187 NLIGKAMSGDIS

-1234 NNGLNN
+1234 N
-1240 ALNNGL
+1240 
-1246 NNALN
+1246 

-1259 ATSAN
+1259 ASSAN
-1264 EPEKTLSQITREI
+1264 EPEKTLSQITQEI

-1282 EKEEI
+1282 EKEEK
-1287 AKQKREQSDF
+1287 ARLKREQSDF

-1323 DLKIDNIADA
+1323 DLKIDDIADA

-1372 DESLSSVAFAVGFS
+1372 DEPLSSVAFAVGFS

>member
-17 FTVMAVPYCDIRKF
+17 FTVMAVPYCDVRKF

-72 RDEADNVDQLSTNR
+72 RDEADDVDVLSTNR
-86 IVGIYPTTN
+86 IISIYPTLR

-100 VTSDRRLYMYSTR
+100 VTADSKLYLY
-113 YCTFFNTGK
+113 NTHLCKFVNRGK
-122 KMNEQFGINLK
+122 EINEQFGIDLR
-133 VNKIYPLNK
+133 VDKIYPLK
-142 GNTWI
+142 TGNTWI
-147 TTLDGNYIVRT
+147 TAKSANY
-158 ILDQDQEPIRN
+158 LIRN
-169 ILKVGQDGLRSG
+169 YMLPDQSFESEIIKVGQHGLRSG
-181 NVWYIWADKKGR
+181 NVWYVWADKKRR

-219 EVGEN
+219 EVGDA
-224 IFLATENGKLAV
+224 IFLATPNGKLAV
-236 FDEKNKL
+236 YDEKEHL
-243 VNIPM
+243 VMIPM
-248 PEGVTRI
+248 PAGVTRI

-290 PGQPLAEVKN
+290 PGQPMAEVKN
-300 VYTDDYGMVWVF
+300 IYTDAYGMVWVF
-312 TDGMGITM
+312 TDGMGVTM
-320 VNPKT
+320 VNPRT
-325 GQKAWLFADQPDP
+325 GQKAWLYADQPDP
-338 ADRTTSDK
+338 AERTTSENF
-346 YFITQD
+346 FITQD
-352 ENKTLWVIPNGGTFS
+352 ENKTLWVVPNGGTFS

-373 GKLVPYLLRSNSS
+373 GKLVPYLLHSNSS

-413 TQVAFKNHRYHLTQL
+413 TQVAFKKHLYHLTQL
-428 DEGEAQAF
+428 DDGEAQAF

-594 AGTTDGMITFSD
+594 AGTTDGLITFSD

-874 SIWGKILMVILLM
+874 SIWGKMMMVFLLM

-978 MNYEG
+978 TNYEG

-988 EGTLVNTGGIDK
+988 EGTLVNTGGIDN

-1011 PGQISDENVARYLAE
+1011 PGQISDENVARFLAE

-1091 RTELPDFIITDVTMP
+1091 RTEMPDFIITDVTMP
-1106 VMDGITMVSE
+1106 VMDGITMVQE

-1187 NLIGKAMSNGIS
+1187 NLIGKAMSGGIS

-1240 ALNNGL
+1240 ALN
-1246 NNALN
+1246 

-1259 ATSAN
+1259 ASSAN
-1264 EPEKTLSQITREI
+1264 EPEKTLSQITQEI

-1282 EKEEI
+1282 EKEEK
-1287 AKQKREQSDF
+1287 ARLKREQSDF

-1323 DLKIDNIADA
+1323 DLKIDDIADA

-1372 DESLSSVAFAVGFS
+1372 DEPLSSVAFAVGFS

>member
-72 RDEADNVDQLSTNR
+72 RDEADDVDVLSTNR
-86 IVGIYPTTN
+86 IISIYPTLR

-100 VTSDRRLYMYSTR
+100 VTADSKLYLY
-113 YCTFFNTGK
+113 NTHLCKFVNRGK
-122 KMNEQFGINLK
+122 EINEQFGIDLR
-133 VNKIYPLNK
+133 VDKIYPLK
-142 GNTWI
+142 TGNTWI
-147 TTLDGNYIVRT
+147 TAKNANYI
-158 ILDQDQEPIRN
+158 IRN
-169 ILKVGQDGLRSG
+169 YMLPDQSFEKEIIKVGQHGLRSG
-181 NVWYIWADKKGR
+181 NVWHVWADKKRR

-207 KFNTPIPFKWIR
+207 HFSTQLPFKWIR

-224 IFLATENGKLAV
+224 IFLATPNGKLAV
-236 FDEKNKL
+236 YDEKEHL
-243 VNIPM
+243 VMIPM
-248 PEGVTRI
+248 PAGVTRI

-290 PGQPLAEVKN
+290 PGQPMAEVKN
-300 VYTDDYGMVWVF
+300 IYTDAYGMVWVF

-320 VNPKT
+320 VNPRT
-325 GQKAWLFADQPDP
+325 GQKAWLYADQPDP
-338 ADRTTSDK
+338 AERTTSEK
-346 YFITQD
+346 FFITQD
-352 ENKTLWVIPNGGTFS
+352 ENKTLWVVPNGGTFS

-373 GKLVPYLLRSNSS
+373 GKLVPYLLHSNSS

-571 LPWPKKEFNKV
+571 LPWPKKEFSKV

-594 AGTTDGMITFSD
+594 AGTTDGLITFSD

-631 SDVNFIMQHSNGK
+631 SDVNFIMQHSNGR

-874 SIWGKILMVILLM
+874 SIWGKMMMVFLLM

-978 MNYEG
+978 TNYEG

-1011 PGQISDENVARYLAE
+1011 PGQISDENVARFLAE

-1091 RTELPDFIITDVTMP
+1091 RTEMPDFIITDVTMP
-1106 VMDGITMVSE
+1106 VMDGITMVRE
-1116 IKQDHELSQI
+1116 IKADHDLSQI

-1162 GRISAVLKQRHNL
+1162 GRISAVLKQRRNL

-1187 NLIGKAMSNGIS
+1187 NLIGKAMSNGVS
-1199 SGINGSKNKGLNNGL
+1199 SGKNGGKNGGMNNAQNNGL
-1214 NNALNNGLNDALN
+1214 NIGSNIGLNK
-1227 NGLNNAL
+1227 GQT
-1234 NNGLNN
+1234 
-1240 ALNNGL
+1240 
-1246 NNALN
+1246 
-1251 DGQNGGLI
+1251 DGQNEGLI
-1259 ATSAN
+1259 ASSAN

-1282 EKEEI
+1282 EKEEK
-1287 AKQKREQSDF
+1287 ARLKREQSDF

-1340 LYTKIKQQL
+1340 LYTKIKKQL

-1386 DPKYFSKV
+1386 DEKYFSKV

>member
-11 LAFMAH
+11 LALMVNMM
-17 FTVMAVPYCDIRKF
+17 TMAVPYCDVRKF

-37 AANTISDIKQSPDK
+37 AANTISDIKQSPDN

-72 RDEADNVDQLSTNR
+72 RDDADDVDQLSTNR
-86 IVGIYPTTN
+86 IISIYPTQR

-100 VTSDRRLYMYSTR
+100 VTSDSKLYLY
-113 YCTFFNTGK
+113 NTHLCKFVNRGK
-122 KMNEQFGINLK
+122 EINEQLGIDLR
-133 VNKIYPLNK
+133 VDKIYPLK
-142 GNTWI
+142 SGNTWI
-147 TTLDGNYIVRT
+147 TAKSANYIIKNY
-158 ILDQDQEPIRN
+158 ILPDQSFEKEI
-169 ILKVGQDGLRSG
+169 IKVGQHGLRSG
-181 NVWYIWADKKGR
+181 NVWYVWADKKRR

-207 KFNTPIPFKWIR
+207 HFSTPLPFKWIR
-219 EVGEN
+219 EVGDA
-224 IFLATENGKLAV
+224 IFLATPNGKLAV
-236 FDEKNKL
+236 YDEKEHL
-243 VNIPM
+243 VMVPM
-248 PEGVTRI
+248 PAGVTRI

-263 QLLIATNIGLVVYN
+263 QLLIATNIGLVIYN

-290 PGQPLAEVKN
+290 PSQPMAEVKN
-300 VYTDDYGMVWVF
+300 IYTDAYGMVWVF
-312 TDGMGITM
+312 TDGMGVTM
-320 VNPKT
+320 VNPRT

-338 ADRTTSDK
+338 ADRTTSSNF
-346 YFITQD
+346 FITQD
-352 ENKTLWVIPNGGTFS
+352 EQKTLWVVPNGGTFS

-386 GNFRVPNIKKFCLSD
+386 GNFRVPNIKNFCLSD

-413 TQVAFKNHRYHLTQL
+413 TQVAFKKHLYHLTQL
-428 DEGEAQAF
+428 DEGEAQVF
-436 AICNTPEGYHWTGYY
+436 AVCNTPEGYHWTGYY
-451 NGMIK
+451 NGVIK

-478 VAFCPSAIFSIF
+478 VAFCPSAIFTIF
-490 YDTEGKIW
+490 YDTQGRIW
-498 IGTREHGI
+498 IGTREHGL
-506 FIRTKEGMTQYVH
+506 FIRTPEGMTQYMH
-519 NPADKYSLPHNKV
+519 NPADKYSLPFNKV

-552 SLVQMSTTG
+552 SLAQMSTTG

-571 LPWPKKEFNKV
+571 LPWPKKEFSKV

-617 TTTHVDGDTTRLAA
+617 TTTYVDGDTTRLAA
-631 SDVNFIMQHSNGK
+631 NDVNFIMQHSNGR
-644 TYVSQMGGVLQNV
+644 TYVSQLGGVLQNV
-657 ISKNLLQDSLQFL
+657 TSKNLLQDSLQFS
-670 YNKKISSDE
+670 YNKKISPEE

-688 NAGNIWVVR
+688 NAGNIWVIR

-703 YNLKTKNLVVFGP
+703 YNLKTKKMEVFGP

-743 PTGSLT
+743 PMGSLT
-749 FNPAKMKKSP
+749 FNPAKMQKNP

-782 KEKVV
+782 KDKVV

-795 TISFAALDFSRKYN
+795 TISFAALDFSRKYRM
-809 QKYRYRL
+809 KYRYRL

-826 ELGKSNYIGFN
+826 ELGTSNYIGFN
-837 RISSGNYV
+837 RISHGSYV

-855 IWSKYVAELPIEVR
+855 VWSKYVAELPIEVN

-874 SIWGKILMVILLM
+874 SIWGKILIVIMLM
-887 CVVGSIFYIYN
+887 CIVGSIFYIYN
-898 RNQHEKISH
+898 QNQHEKMSH

-938 LDTEHGITRK
+938 LNTEHGITRK

-978 MNYEG
+978 MNRDG
-983 MPKNP
+983 SLTS
-988 EGTLVNTGGIDK
+988 GDTLVNTGGVSY

-1011 PGQISDENVARYLAE
+1011 AGQINDENVARFLAE

-1043 VAREEQRKEH
+1043 VAREEQRKEY

-1059 DNKDLRKYLY
+1059 DNNDLRKYLY

-1091 RTELPDFIITDVTMP
+1091 RTEMPDFIITDVTMP

-1116 IKQDHELSQI
+1116 IKQDHDLSQI

-1162 GRISAVLKQRHNL
+1162 GRISAVLKQRRNL

-1187 NLIGKAMSNGIS
+1187 NLIGQTMSNG
-1199 SGINGSKNKGLNNGL
+1199 
-1214 NNALNNGLNDALN
+1214 
-1227 NGLNNAL
+1227 
-1234 NNGLNN
+1234 
-1240 ALNNGL
+1240 
-1246 NNALN
+1246 LN
-1251 DGQNGGLI
+1251 DGQNDDQNGGMI
-1259 ATSAN
+1259 ASSAN

-1311 ILKYVTEHIDTP
+1311 ILKYVTDNIDTP

-1386 DPKYFSKV
+1386 DAKYFSKV

>member
-72 RDEADNVDQLSTNR
+72 RDEADDVDVLSTNR
-86 IVGIYPTTN
+86 IISIYPTLR

-100 VTSDRRLYMYSTR
+100 VTADSKLYLYDTHLCKFVNR
-113 YCTFFNTGK
+113 GK
-122 KMNEQFGINLK
+122 EINEQFGIDLRVDKIFPLK
-133 VNKIYPLNK
+133 T

-147 TTLDGNYIVRT
+147 TAKSANY
-158 ILDQDQEPIRN
+158 LIRN
-169 ILKVGQDGLRSG
+169 YMLPDQSFESEIIKVGQHGLRSG
-181 NVWYIWADKKGR
+181 NVWYVWADKKRR

-207 KFNTPIPFKWIR
+207 HFSTQLPFKWIR

-224 IFLATENGKLAV
+224 IFLATPNGKLAV
-236 FDEKNKL
+236 YDEKEHL
-243 VNIPM
+243 VMIPM
-248 PEGVTRI
+248 PAGVTRI

-290 PGQPLAEVKN
+290 PSQPMAEVKN
-300 VYTDDYGMVWVF
+300 IYTDAYGMVWVF
-312 TDGMGITM
+312 TDGMGVTM
-320 VNPKT
+320 VNPRT
-325 GQKAWLFADQPDP
+325 GQKAWLYADQPDP
-338 ADRTTSDK
+338 AERTTSEK
-346 YFITQD
+346 FFITQD
-352 ENKTLWVIPNGGTFS
+352 ENKTLWVVPNGGTFS

-373 GKLVPYLLRSNSS
+373 GKLVPYLLHSNSS
-386 GNFRVPNIKKFCLSD
+386 GNFRVPNIKKYCLSD

-428 DEGEAQAF
+428 DEGEAQVF

-451 NGMIK
+451 NGVIK

-478 VAFCPSAIFSIF
+478 VAFCPSAIFTIF
-490 YDTEGKIW
+490 YDTQGKIW
-498 IGTREHGI
+498 IGTREHGL
-506 FIRTKEGMTQYVH
+506 FIRTPEGMTQYMH
-519 NPADKYSLPHNKV
+519 NPADKYSLPFNKV

-571 LPWPKKEFNKV
+571 LPWPKKEFSKV

-594 AGTTDGMITFSD
+594 AGTTDGMVTFSD

-874 SIWGKILMVILLM
+874 SIWGKMMMVFLLM

-978 MNYEG
+978 TNYEG

-1091 RTELPDFIITDVTMP
+1091 RTEMPDFIITDVTMP
-1106 VMDGITMVSE
+1106 VMDGITMVRE
-1116 IKQDHELSQI
+1116 IKADHDLSQI

-1187 NLIGKAMSNGIS
+1187 NLIGKAMSGGIS

-1234 NNGLNN
+1234 N
-1240 ALNNGL
+1240 
-1246 NNALN
+1246 

-1259 ATSAN
+1259 ASSAN
-1264 EPEKTLSQITREI
+1264 EPEKTLSQITQEI

-1282 EKEEI
+1282 EKEEK
-1287 AKQKREQSDF
+1287 ARQKREQSDF

-1323 DLKIDNIADA
+1323 DLKIDDIADA

-1372 DESLSSVAFAVGFS
+1372 DEPLSSVAFAVGFS

>member
-11 LAFMAH
+11 LAFMARI
-17 FTVMAVPYCDIRKF
+17 TVMAVPYCDIRKF

-37 AANTISDIKQSPDK
+37 AANTISAIKQSPDK
-51 LMWFATW
+51 LIWFATR

-72 RDEADNVDQLSTNR
+72 RDEADDVDLLSTNR
-86 IVGIYPTTN
+86 IISIYPSST

-100 VTSDRRLYMYSTR
+100 VTSDKKLYLY
-113 YCTFFNTGK
+113 NTHECRFENREK
-122 KMNEQFGINLK
+122 VINEKFGIDLK
-133 VNKIYPLNK
+133 VDKIYPLK
-142 GNTWI
+142 TGNTWI
-147 TTLDGNYIVRT
+147 TANSGNY
-158 ILDQDQEPIRN
+158 LIRN
-169 ILKVGQDGLRSG
+169 YKLPDQSFDKEILKVGQHGLRSG
-181 NVWYIWADKKGR
+181 RVWHIWVDKKGR

-207 KFNTPIPFKWIR
+207 KFSTPMPFKWIR
-219 EVGEN
+219 EVSDN
-224 IFLATENGKLAV
+224 IFLATPNGKLAV
-236 FDEKNKL
+236 YDEKDRL
-243 VNIPM
+243 VMIPM
-248 PEGVTRI
+248 PAGVTRI

-290 PGQPLAEVKN
+290 PSQPMAEVKN
-300 VYTDDYGMVWVF
+300 IYTDDYGMIWVF
-312 TDGMGITM
+312 TDGMGVTM

-325 GQKAWLFADQPDP
+325 GQKAWFFADQPDP

-352 ENKTLWVIPNGGTFS
+352 ENKTLWLIPNGGTFS
-367 YFDRKA
+367 YFDRRA

-401 QGILWISGMHDL
+401 QGILWISGIHDL

-428 DEGEAQAF
+428 DEGESPAF

-451 NGMIK
+451 NGVIK
-456 ITNSRFEKV
+456 ITDSRYEKV

-470 SGQVVPQQ
+470 NGQVVPQQ

-498 IGTREHGI
+498 IGTREHGL
-506 FIRTKEGMTQYVH
+506 FVRTREGMTQFMH
-519 NPADKYSLPHNKV
+519 NPADKYSLPYNKV

-537 DRHGRIWVGTYGGGL
+537 DRYGRIWIGTYGGGL
-552 SLVQMSTTG
+552 TLVQPSTTG

-571 LPWPKKEFNKV
+571 LPWPKKGFNKV

-594 AGTTDGMITFSD
+594 AGTTDGLITFSD
-606 NVSNPAKIKFY
+606 NVSNPAKIHFY
-617 TTTHVDGDTTRLAA
+617 TTTYVEGDTTRLAA
-631 SDVNFIMQHSNGK
+631 SDVNFIMQHSNGQ
-644 TYVSQMGGVLQNV
+644 TYVSQLGGILQNV
-657 ISKNLLQDSLQFL
+657 VSKNLLQNNIQLS
-670 YNKKISSDE
+670 YNKKVNYDE

-688 NAGNIWVVR
+688 NSGNIWVVR

-703 YNLKTKNLVVFGP
+703 YNLKTGKMEVFGP

-743 PTGSLT
+743 PTGSLA

-759 YQARIIFTSL
+759 YQAHIIFTAL
-769 HYMGE
+769 HYMDE
-774 DGTEPILH
+774 KETEPILH
-782 KEKVV
+782 KKKVV

-795 TISFAALDFSRKYN
+795 TISFAALDYSRKYN

-816 DGFTPEGQWI
+816 DGFTPEGEWI
-826 ELGKSNYIGFN
+826 ELGKSHDIGFN
-837 RISSGNYV
+837 RINNGNYV

-855 IWSKYVAELPIEVR
+855 VWSKYVAELPIEVR

-898 RNQHEKISH
+898 RNQREKMSH

-978 MNYEG
+978 MNRDG
-983 MPKNP
+983 SLTSGDN
-988 EGTLVNTGGIDK
+988 TLVNTGGVSY
-1000 MDSTENEEDEI
+1000 MDSTENEEDEV
-1011 PGQISDENVARYLAE
+1011 PGQINDENVARYLAE

-1106 VMDGITMVSE
+1106 VMDGITMVHE
-1116 IKQDHELSQI
+1116 IKEDHELSQI

-1162 GRISAVLKQRHNL
+1162 GRISAVLKQRRNL
-1175 QKEMIQ
+1175 QKKMIQ

-1187 NLIGKAMSNGIS
+1187 NLIDKAMSSGIS
-1199 SGINGSKNKGLNNGL
+1199 SGINGSK
-1214 NNALNNGLNDALN
+1214 
-1227 NGLNNAL
+1227 NNAL

-1251 DGQNGGLI
+1251 DGLNGGLI
-1259 ATSAN
+1259 ASSAN
-1264 EPEKTLSQITREI
+1264 EPEKTLSQITKEI

-1282 EKEEI
+1282 EKEEM
-1287 AKQKREQSDF
+1287 ARMKREQSDF

-1340 LYTKIKQQL
+1340 LYLKIKQQL

-1364 ACELLKDT
+1364 ACELLKNT

>member
-72 RDEADNVDQLSTNR
+72 RDEADDVDVLSTNR
-86 IVGIYPTTN
+86 IISIYPTLR

-100 VTSDRRLYMYSTR
+100 VTADSKLYLYDTHLCKFVNRGKEINEKFGSDLRVD
-113 YCTFFNTGK
+113 
-122 KMNEQFGINLK
+122 K
-133 VNKIYPLNK
+133 VYPLK
-142 GNTWI
+142 TGNTWI
-147 TTLDGNYIVRT
+147 TAKSANY
-158 ILDQDQEPIRN
+158 LIRN
-169 ILKVGQDGLRSG
+169 YMLPDQSFESEIIKVGQHGLRSG
-181 NVWYIWADKKGR
+181 NVWYVWADKKRR

-207 KFNTPIPFKWIR
+207 KFNTHLPFKWIR

-224 IFLATENGKLAV
+224 IFLATPNGKLAV
-236 FDEKNKL
+236 YDEKEHL
-243 VNIPM
+243 VMIPM
-248 PEGVTRI
+248 PAGVTRI

-290 PGQPLAEVKN
+290 PGQPMAEVKN
-300 VYTDDYGMVWVF
+300 IYTDAYGMVWVF
-312 TDGMGITM
+312 TDGMGVTM
-320 VNPKT
+320 VNPRT
-325 GQKAWLFADQPDP
+325 GQKAWLYADQPDP
-338 ADRTTSDK
+338 AERTTSENF
-346 YFITQD
+346 FITQD
-352 ENKTLWVIPNGGTFS
+352 ENKTLWVVPNGGTFS

-373 GKLVPYLLRSNSS
+373 GKLVPYLLHSNSS
-386 GNFRVPNIKKFCLSD
+386 GNFRVPNIKHFCLSD

-428 DEGEAQAF
+428 DEGEAQVF

-451 NGMIK
+451 NGVIK

-478 VAFCPSAIFSIF
+478 VAFCPSAIFTIF
-490 YDTEGKIW
+490 YDTQGKIW

-571 LPWPKKEFNKV
+571 LPWPKKEFDKV

-594 AGTTDGMITFSD
+594 AGTTDGMVTFSD

-874 SIWGKILMVILLM
+874 SIWGKMMMVILLM

-978 MNYEG
+978 TNYEG

-1091 RTELPDFIITDVTMP
+1091 RTEMPDFIITDVTMP
-1106 VMDGITMVSE
+1106 VMDGITMVRE
-1116 IKQDHELSQI
+1116 IKADHDLSQI

-1162 GRISAVLKQRHNL
+1162 GRISAVLKQRRNL

-1187 NLIGKAMSNGIS
+1187 NLIGQAMSNGVS
-1199 SGINGSKNKGLNNGL
+1199 SGKNGGKNGGMNNAQNNGL
-1214 NNALNNGLNDALN
+1214 NIGSNIGLNK
-1227 NGLNNAL
+1227 GQT
-1234 NNGLNN
+1234 
-1240 ALNNGL
+1240 
-1246 NNALN
+1246 
-1251 DGQNGGLI
+1251 DGQNEGLI
-1259 ATSAN
+1259 ASSAN

-1340 LYTKIKQQL
+1340 LYIKIKQQL

>member
-17 FTVMAVPYCDIRKF
+17 FTVMAVPYCDVRKF

-72 RDEADNVDQLSTNR
+72 RDEADDVDVLSTNR
-86 IVGIYPTTN
+86 IISIYPTLK

-100 VTSDRRLYMYSTR
+100 VTADSKLYLY
-113 YCTFFNTGK
+113 NTHLCKFVNRGK
-122 KMNEQFGINLK
+122 EINEQFGIDLR
-133 VNKIYPLNK
+133 VDKIYPLK
-142 GNTWI
+142 TGNTWI
-147 TTLDGNYIVRT
+147 TAKSANYI
-158 ILDQDQEPIRN
+158 IRN
-169 ILKVGQDGLRSG
+169 YMLPDQSFEKEIIKVGQHGLRSG
-181 NVWYIWADKKGR
+181 NVWHVWADKKRR

-207 KFNTPIPFKWIR
+207 HFSTQLPFKWIR

-224 IFLATENGKLAV
+224 IFLATPNGKLAV
-236 FDEKNKL
+236 YDEKEHL
-243 VNIPM
+243 VMIPM
-248 PEGVTRI
+248 PAGVTRI

-290 PGQPLAEVKN
+290 PGQPMAEVKN
-300 VYTDDYGMVWVF
+300 IYTDAYGMVWVF
-312 TDGMGITM
+312 TDGMGVTM
-320 VNPKT
+320 VNPRT
-325 GQKAWLFADQPDP
+325 GQKAWLYADQPDP
-338 ADRTTSDK
+338 AERTTSEK
-346 YFITQD
+346 FFITQD
-352 ENKTLWVIPNGGTFS
+352 ENKTLWVVPNGGTFS

-373 GKLVPYLLRSNSS
+373 GKLVPYLLHSNSS

-413 TQVAFKNHRYHLTQL
+413 TQVAFKKHLYHLTQL
-428 DEGEAQAF
+428 DDGEAQAF

-571 LPWPKKEFNKV
+571 LPWPKKEFSKV

-594 AGTTDGMITFSD
+594 AGTTDGLITFSD

-617 TTTHVDGDTTRLAA
+617 TTTYVDGDTTRLAA
-631 SDVNFIMQHSNGK
+631 NDVNFIMQHSNGR
-644 TYVSQMGGVLQNV
+644 TYVSQLGGVLQNV
-657 ISKNLLQDSLQFL
+657 TSKNLLQDSLQFS

-978 MNYEG
+978 TNYEG

-1011 PGQISDENVARYLAE
+1011 PGQISDENVARFLAE

-1091 RTELPDFIITDVTMP
+1091 RTEMPDFIITDVTMP
-1106 VMDGITMVSE
+1106 VMDGITMVRE
-1116 IKQDHELSQI
+1116 IKADHDLSQI

-1187 NLIGKAMSNGIS
+1187 NLIGKAMSGGIS

-1240 ALNNGL
+1240 ALN
-1246 NNALN
+1246 

-1259 ATSAN
+1259 ASSAN
-1264 EPEKTLSQITREI
+1264 EPEKTLSQITQEI

-1282 EKEEI
+1282 EKEEK
-1287 AKQKREQSDF
+1287 ARLKREQSDF

-1364 ACELLKDT
+1364 ACELLKET

-1386 DPKYFSKV
+1386 DAKYFSKV

>member
-72 RDEADNVDQLSTNR
+72 RDEADDVDVLSTNR
-86 IVGIYPTTN
+86 IISIYPTLR

-100 VTSDRRLYMYSTR
+100 VTADSKLYLY
-113 YCTFFNTGK
+113 NTHLCKFVNRGK
-122 KMNEQFGINLK
+122 EINEQFGIDLR
-133 VNKIYPLNK
+133 VDKIYPLK
-142 GNTWI
+142 TGNTWI
-147 TTLDGNYIVRT
+147 TAKSANY
-158 ILDQDQEPIRN
+158 LIRN
-169 ILKVGQDGLRSG
+169 YMLPDQSFESEIIKVGQHGLRSG
-181 NVWYIWADKKGR
+181 NVWYVWADKKRR

-224 IFLATENGKLAV
+224 IFLATPNGKLAV
-236 FDEKNKL
+236 YDEKEHL
-243 VNIPM
+243 VMIPM
-248 PEGVTRI
+248 PAGVTRI

-290 PGQPLAEVKN
+290 PGQPMAEVKN
-300 VYTDDYGMVWVF
+300 IYTDAYGMVWVF
-312 TDGMGITM
+312 TDGMGVTM
-320 VNPKT
+320 VNPRT
-325 GQKAWLFADQPDP
+325 GQKAWLYADQPDP
-338 ADRTTSDK
+338 AERTTSEK
-346 YFITQD
+346 FFITQD
-352 ENKTLWVIPNGGTFS
+352 ENKTLWVVPNGGTFS

-373 GKLVPYLLRSNSS
+373 GKLVPYLLHSNSS
-386 GNFRVPNIKKFCLSD
+386 GNFRVPNIKHFCLSD

-498 IGTREHGI
+498 IGTREHGL
-506 FIRTKEGMTQYVH
+506 FVRTREGMTQFMH
-519 NPADKYSLPHNKV
+519 NPADKYSLPYNKV

-594 AGTTDGMITFSD
+594 AGTTDGLITFSD

-874 SIWGKILMVILLM
+874 SIWGKMMMVFLLM

-1091 RTELPDFIITDVTMP
+1091 RTEMPDFIITDVTMP
-1106 VMDGITMVSE
+1106 VMDGITMVRE
-1116 IKQDHELSQI
+1116 IKADHDLSQI

-1234 NNGLNN
+1234 N
-1240 ALNNGL
+1240 
-1246 NNALN
+1246 

-1259 ATSAN
+1259 ASSAN

-1372 DESLSSVAFAVGFS
+1372 DEPLSSVAFAVGFS

>member
-11 LAFMAH
+11 LALMVNMM
-17 FTVMAVPYCDIRKF
+17 TMAVPYCDVRKF

-37 AANTISDIKQSPDK
+37 AANTISDIKQSPDN

-72 RDEADNVDQLSTNR
+72 RDDADDVDQLSTNR
-86 IVGIYPTTN
+86 IISIYPTQR

-100 VTSDRRLYMYSTR
+100 VTSDSKLYLY
-113 YCTFFNTGK
+113 NTHLCKFVNRGK
-122 KMNEQFGINLK
+122 EINEQFGIDLR
-133 VNKIYPLNK
+133 VDKIYPLK
-142 GNTWI
+142 SGNTWI
-147 TTLDGNYIVRT
+147 TATSGNYI
-158 ILDQDQEPIRN
+158 IRN
-169 ILKVGQDGLRSG
+169 YMLPDQSFDAEIIKVGQHGLRSG
-181 NVWYIWADKKGR
+181 NVWHIWADKKRR

-207 KFNTPIPFKWIR
+207 HFSTPLPFKWIR
-219 EVGEN
+219 EVGDA
-224 IFLATENGKLAV
+224 IFLATPNGKLAV
-236 FDEKNKL
+236 YDEKEHL
-243 VNIPM
+243 VMIPM
-248 PEGVTRI
+248 PAGVTRI

-263 QLLIATNIGLVVYN
+263 QLLIATNIGLVIYN
-277 PRTFKTEVINVQS
+277 PRTFKTEVINVQNPS
-290 PGQPLAEVKN
+290 QPMAEVKN
-300 VYTDDYGMVWVF
+300 VYTDAYGMVWVF

-320 VNPKT
+320 VNPRT
-325 GQKAWLFADQPDP
+325 GQKAWLYADQPDP
-338 ADRTTSDK
+338 GDRTTSEK
-346 YFITQD
+346 FFITQD
-352 ENKTLWVIPNGGTFS
+352 ENKTLWVVPNGGTFS

-413 TQVAFKNHRYHLTQL
+413 TQVAFKKHLYHLTQL
-428 DEGEAQAF
+428 DEGEAQVF

-451 NGMIK
+451 NGVIK

-470 SGQVVPQQ
+470 NGQVVPQQ
-478 VAFCPSAIFSIF
+478 VAFCPSAIFTIF
-490 YDTEGKIW
+490 YDTQGRMW
-498 IGTREHGI
+498 IGTREHGL
-506 FIRTKEGMTQYVH
+506 FIRTPEGMTQYMH
-519 NPADKYSLPHNKV
+519 NPADKYSLPFNKV

-552 SLVQMSTTG
+552 CLAQMSTTG

-571 LPWPKKEFNKV
+571 LPWPKKEFSKV

-594 AGTTDGMITFSD
+594 AGTTDGMVTFSD
-606 NVSNPAKIKFY
+606 NVSNPAKIRFY
-617 TTTHVDGDTTRLAA
+617 TTTYVDGDTTRLAA

-644 TYVSQMGGVLQNV
+644 TYVSQLGGVLQNV
-657 ISKNLLQDSLQFL
+657 TSKNLLQDSLQFS
-670 YNKKISSDE
+670 YNKKISYEE

-688 NAGNIWVVR
+688 NAGNIWVIR

-703 YNLKTKNLVVFGP
+703 YNLKTKKMVVFGP

-743 PTGSLT
+743 PMGSLT
-749 FNPAKMKKSP
+749 FNPAKMQKNP

-782 KEKVV
+782 RDKVV

-795 TISFAALDFSRKYN
+795 TISFAALDFSRKYRM
-809 QKYRYRL
+809 KYRYRL
-816 DGFTPEGQWI
+816 DGFTPEGKWI
-826 ELGKSNYIGFN
+826 ELGTSNYIGFN
-837 RISSGNYV
+837 RISHGSYV

-855 IWSKYVAELPIEVR
+855 VWSKYVAELPIEVN

-874 SIWGKILMVILLM
+874 SIWGKILIVIMLM

-898 RNQHEKISH
+898 QNQREKMSH
-907 EMSLMKNDF
+907 EMSLLKNDF

-978 MNYEG
+978 MNRDG
-983 MPKNP
+983 SQTSSD
-988 EGTLVNTGGIDK
+988 TLVNTGGVSY

-1011 PGQISDENVARYLAE
+1011 AGQINDENVARFLAE

-1043 VAREEQRKEH
+1043 VAREEQRKEY

-1059 DNKDLRKYLY
+1059 DNHDLRKYLY

-1091 RTELPDFIITDVTMP
+1091 RAELPDFIITDVTMP
-1106 VMDGITMVSE
+1106 VMDGITMVGE

-1140 LKGFEMGVDAYMTK
+1140 LKGFDMGVDAYMTK

-1162 GRISAVLKQRHNL
+1162 GRISAVLKQRRNL
-1175 QKEMIQ
+1175 QKDLIQ

-1187 NLIGKAMSNGIS
+1187 NLIGQAMSNGL
-1199 SGINGSKNKGLNNGL
+1199 SGGKNGGK
-1214 NNALNNGLNDALN
+1214 
-1227 NGLNNAL
+1227 NNAL

-1240 ALNNGL
+1240 GMSNAQNNGL
-1246 NNALN
+1246 NVGQ
-1251 DGQNGGLI
+1251 DGGMI
-1259 ATSAN
+1259 ASSAN

-1386 DPKYFSKV
+1386 DAKYFSKV

>member
-72 RDEADNVDQLSTNR
+72 RDEADDVDVLSTNR
-86 IVGIYPTTN
+86 IISIYPTLR

-100 VTSDRRLYMYSTR
+100 VTADSKLYLYDTHLCKFVNR
-113 YCTFFNTGK
+113 GK
-122 KMNEQFGINLK
+122 EINEKFGIDLRVDK
-133 VNKIYPLNK
+133 VYPLK
-142 GNTWI
+142 TGNTWI
-147 TTLDGNYIVRT
+147 TAKSANY
-158 ILDQDQEPIRN
+158 LIRN
-169 ILKVGQDGLRSG
+169 YMLPDQSFESEIIKVGQHGLRSG
-181 NVWYIWADKKGR
+181 NVWYVWTDKKRR

-207 KFNTPIPFKWIR
+207 KFNTHLPFKWIR
-219 EVGEN
+219 EVGDA
-224 IFLATENGKLAV
+224 IFLATPNGKLAV
-236 FDEKNKL
+236 YDEKEHL
-243 VNIPM
+243 VMIPM
-248 PEGVTRI
+248 PAGVTRI

-263 QLLIATNIGLVVYN
+263 QLLIATNIGLVIYN

-290 PGQPLAEVKN
+290 PSQPMAEVKN
-300 VYTDDYGMVWVF
+300 IYTDAYGMVWVF
-312 TDGMGITM
+312 TDGMGVTM
-320 VNPKT
+320 VNPRT
-325 GQKAWLFADQPDP
+325 GQKAWLYADQPDP
-338 ADRTTSDK
+338 AERTTSEK
-346 YFITQD
+346 FFITQD
-352 ENKTLWVIPNGGTFS
+352 ENKTLWVVPNGGTFS

-373 GKLVPYLLRSNSS
+373 GKLVPYLLHSNSS

-413 TQVAFKNHRYHLTQL
+413 TQVAFKKHLYHLTQL
-428 DEGEAQAF
+428 DDGEAQAF

-571 LPWPKKEFNKV
+571 LPWPKKEFSKV

-594 AGTTDGMITFSD
+594 AGTTDGMVTFSD

-617 TTTHVDGDTTRLAA
+617 TTTYVDGDTTRLAA
-631 SDVNFIMQHSNGK
+631 SDVNFIMQHSNGR
-644 TYVSQMGGVLQNV
+644 TYVSQLGGVLQNV
-657 ISKNLLQDSLQFL
+657 TSKNLLQDSLQFS

-729 PAHDPATDDITVGT
+729 PAHDPATDNITVGT

-978 MNYEG
+978 TNYEG

-1091 RTELPDFIITDVTMP
+1091 RTEMPDFIITDVTMP
-1106 VMDGITMVSE
+1106 VMDGITMVRE
-1116 IKQDHELSQI
+1116 IKADHDLSQI

-1162 GRISAVLKQRHNL
+1162 GRISAVLKQRRNL

-1187 NLIGKAMSNGIS
+1187 NLIGQAMSNGVS
-1199 SGINGSKNKGLNNGL
+1199 SGKNGGKNGGMNNAQNNGL
-1214 NNALNNGLNDALN
+1214 NIGSNIGLNKGQTD
-1227 NGLNNAL
+1227 
-1234 NNGLNN
+1234 
-1240 ALNNGL
+1240 
-1246 NNALN
+1246 
-1251 DGQNGGLI
+1251 DQNGGMI
-1259 ATSAN
+1259 ASSAN

-1340 LYTKIKQQL
+1340 LYIKIKQQL

>member
-72 RDEADNVDQLSTNR
+72 RDEADDVDVLSTNR
-86 IVGIYPTTN
+86 IISIYPTLR

-100 VTSDRRLYMYSTR
+100 VTADSKLYLY
-113 YCTFFNTGK
+113 NTHLCKFVNRGK
-122 KMNEQFGINLK
+122 EINEQFGIDLRVDK
-133 VNKIYPLNK
+133 VYPLK
-142 GNTWI
+142 TGNTWI
-147 TTLDGNYIVRT
+147 TAKSANY
-158 ILDQDQEPIRN
+158 LIRN
-169 ILKVGQDGLRSG
+169 YMLPDQSFESEIIKVGQHGLRSG
-181 NVWYIWADKKGR
+181 NVWYVWADKKRR

-207 KFNTPIPFKWIR
+207 KFNTHLPFKWIR

-224 IFLATENGKLAV
+224 IFLATPNGKLAV
-236 FDEKNKL
+236 YDEKEHL
-243 VNIPM
+243 VMIPM
-248 PEGVTRI
+248 PAGVTRI

-290 PGQPLAEVKN
+290 PGQPMAEVKN
-300 VYTDDYGMVWVF
+300 IYTDAYGMVWVF
-312 TDGMGITM
+312 TDGMGVTM
-320 VNPKT
+320 VNPRT
-325 GQKAWLFADQPDP
+325 GQKAWLYADQPDP
-338 ADRTTSDK
+338 AERTTSEK
-346 YFITQD
+346 FFITQD
-352 ENKTLWVIPNGGTFS
+352 ENKTLWVVPNGGTFS

-373 GKLVPYLLRSNSS
+373 GKLVPYLLHSNSS

-413 TQVAFKNHRYHLTQL
+413 TQVAFKKHLYHLTQL
-428 DEGEAQAF
+428 DDGEAQVF

-451 NGMIK
+451 NGVIK

-478 VAFCPSAIFSIF
+478 VAFCPSAIFTIF
-490 YDTEGKIW
+490 YDTQGKIW
-498 IGTREHGI
+498 IGTREHGL
-506 FIRTKEGMTQYVH
+506 FIRTPEGMTQYMH
-519 NPADKYSLPHNKV
+519 NPADKYSLPFNKV

-571 LPWPKKEFNKV
+571 LPWPKKEFSKV

-978 MNYEG
+978 TNYEG

-1091 RTELPDFIITDVTMP
+1091 HTEMPDFIITDVTMP
-1106 VMDGITMVSE
+1106 VMDGITMVRE
-1116 IKQDHELSQI
+1116 IKADHDLSQI

-1187 NLIGKAMSNGIS
+1187 NLIGQAMSNGIS
-1199 SGINGSKNKGLNNGL
+1199 GSKNGGKNGGM
-1214 NNALNNGLNDALN
+1214 NNA
-1227 NGLNNAL
+1227 LNNAL

-1240 ALNNGL
+1240 GMS
-1246 NNALN
+1246 NALN
-1251 DGQNGGLI
+1251 DDQNGGLI
-1259 ATSAN
+1259 ASSAN

-1340 LYTKIKQQL
+1340 LYIKIKQQL

>member
-11 LAFMAH
+11 LALMVNMM
-17 FTVMAVPYCDIRKF
+17 TMAVPYCDVRKF

-72 RDEADNVDQLSTNR
+72 RDDADDVDQLSTNR
-86 IVGIYPTTN
+86 IISIYPTQR

-100 VTSDRRLYMYSTR
+100 VTSDSKLYLY
-113 YCTFFNTGK
+113 NTHLCKFVNRGK
-122 KMNEQFGINLK
+122 EINEQLGIDLR
-133 VNKIYPLNK
+133 VDKIYPLK
-142 GNTWI
+142 SGNTWI
-147 TTLDGNYIVRT
+147 TAKSGNYI
-158 ILDQDQEPIRN
+158 IRN
-169 ILKVGQDGLRSG
+169 YMLPDQSFDAEIIKVGQHGLRSG
-181 NVWYIWADKKGR
+181 RVWYVWGDKKRR

-207 KFNTPIPFKWIR
+207 HFSTPLPFKLIR
-219 EVGEN
+219 EVGDA
-224 IFLATENGKLAV
+224 IFLATPNGKLAV
-236 FDEKNKL
+236 YDEKEHL
-243 VNIPM
+243 VMIPM
-248 PEGVTRI
+248 PAGVTRI

-263 QLLIATNIGLVVYN
+263 QLLIATNIGLVIYN

-290 PGQPLAEVKN
+290 PSQPMAEVKN
-300 VYTDDYGMVWVF
+300 VYTDAYGMVWVF
-312 TDGMGITM
+312 TDGMGVTM
-320 VNPKT
+320 VNPRT

-338 ADRTTSDK
+338 ADRTTSSK
-346 YFITQD
+346 FFITQD
-352 ENKTLWVIPNGGTFS
+352 ENKTLLVVPNGGTFS

-386 GNFRVPNIKKFCLSD
+386 GNFRVPNIRKFCLSD
-401 QGILWISGMHDL
+401 QGFLWISGMHDL
-413 TQVAFKNHRYHLTQL
+413 TQVAFKKHLYHLTQL
-428 DEGEAQAF
+428 DEGEAQVF
-436 AICNTPEGYHWTGYY
+436 AVCNTPEGYHWTGYY
-451 NGMIK
+451 NGVIK

-478 VAFCPSAIFSIF
+478 VAFCPSAIFTIF
-490 YDTEGKIW
+490 YDTQGRIW
-498 IGTREHGI
+498 IGTREHGL
-506 FIRTKEGMTQYVH
+506 FIRTPEGMTQYMH

-571 LPWPKKEFNKV
+571 LPWPKKEFSKV

-594 AGTTDGMITFSD
+594 AGTTDGLVTFSD
-606 NVSNPAKIKFY
+606 NVSNPAKIHFY
-617 TTTHVDGDTTRLAA
+617 TTTYVDGDTTRLAA

-644 TYVSQMGGVLQNV
+644 TYVSQLGGVLQNV
-657 ISKNLLQDSLQFL
+657 TSRNLLQDSLQFS
-670 YNKKISSDE
+670 YNKKISYEE

-688 NAGNIWVVR
+688 NAGNIWVIR

-703 YNLKTKNLVVFGP
+703 YNLKTKKIVVFGP

-729 PAHDPATDDITVGT
+729 PAHDPATDNITVGT

-749 FNPAKMKKSP
+749 FNPARMQKSP

-782 KEKVV
+782 RDKVV

-795 TISFAALDFSRKYN
+795 TISFAALDFSRKYRM
-809 QKYRYRL
+809 KYRYRL

-826 ELGKSNYIGFN
+826 ELGTSNYIGFN
-837 RISSGNYV
+837 RISHGSYV

-855 IWSKYVAELPIEVR
+855 VWSKYVAELPIEVN

-874 SIWGKILMVILLM
+874 SIWGKILIVIMLM
-887 CVVGSIFYIYN
+887 CIVGSIFYIYN
-898 RNQHEKISH
+898 QNQHEKMSH

-938 LDTEHGITRK
+938 LDTEHGITRR

-978 MNYEG
+978 MNYDG
-983 MPKNP
+983 MPKSTD
-988 EGTLVNTGGIDK
+988 GSTLVNTGGINGI
-1000 MDSTENEEDEI
+1000 DSIRNEEDEI
-1011 PGQISDENVARYLAE
+1011 PGQINDENVARYLAE

-1043 VAREEQRKEH
+1043 EAREEQRKEH

-1091 RTELPDFIITDVTMP
+1091 RTEMPDFIITDVTMP

-1116 IKQDHELSQI
+1116 IKQDHDLSQI

-1140 LKGFEMGVDAYMTK
+1140 LKGLEMGVDAYMTK

-1162 GRISAVLKQRHNL
+1162 GRISAVLKQRRNL

-1187 NLIGKAMSNGIS
+1187 NLIGQTMSNG
-1199 SGINGSKNKGLNNGL
+1199 
-1214 NNALNNGLNDALN
+1214 
-1227 NGLNNAL
+1227 
-1234 NNGLNN
+1234 
-1240 ALNNGL
+1240 
-1246 NNALN
+1246 LN
-1251 DGQNGGLI
+1251 DGQNDYQNDGMI
-1259 ATSAN
+1259 ASSAD

-1282 EKEEI
+1282 EKEEM
-1287 AKQKREQSDF
+1287 ARLKREQSDF

-1340 LYTKIKQQL
+1340 LYLKIKQQL

-1372 DESLSSVAFAVGFS
+1372 DDSLTSVAYAVGFS
-1386 DPKYFSKV
+1386 DAKYFSKV

-1400 IVPTEYRERTR
+1400 IVPTEYRERTK

>member
-1 MNKRYIIPLL
+1 MNKRYFLSII
-11 LAFMAH
+11 ATIIAIMAN
-17 FTVMAVPYCDIRKF
+17 TLSMTARPYCDVRKF
-31 SITDGL
+31 SIVDGL
-37 AANTISDIKQSPDK
+37 AANTISDMKQAPDR
-51 LMWFATW
+51 LMWFGTW
-58 NGLSYYDGYSFHTF
+58 NGLSYYDGYSFYTF
-72 RDEADNVDQLSTNR
+72 RDEPGGEDVLSSNR
-86 IVGIYPTTN
+86 IIAIYPTARN
-95 NNIWC
+95 NVWC
-100 VTSDRRLYMYSTR
+100 VTSDRKFYLYSTH
-113 YCTFFNTGK
+113 YCRFRNTEK
-122 KMNEQFGINLK
+122 SINEQFGINLK
-133 VNKIYPLNK
+133 VDQLYPIKN
-142 GNTWI
+142 GSTWI
-147 TTLDGNYIVRT
+147 TTQDGNYIIRA
-158 ILDQDQEPIRN
+158 ILSQQEEVSRELI
-169 ILKVGQDGLRSG
+169 KVGEHGLRSG
-181 NVWYIWADKKGR
+181 RVWHIWGDRKGR
-193 EWILTDKGTTIYNH
+193 EWILTEKGTTIYNH
-207 KFNTPIPFKWIR
+207 HFSTPLPFKWIR

-224 IFLATENGKLAV
+224 IFLATPDGKLAA
-236 FDEKNKL
+236 FDEREKL
-243 VNIPM
+243 IMIPM
-248 PEGVTRI
+248 PKGVTRI

-263 QLLIATNIGLVVYN
+263 QLLIATNLGLVIYN
-277 PRTFKTEVINVQS
+277 PRNFKTQLINVQS
-290 PGQPLAEVKN
+290 PSQPMAEVKN
-300 VYTDDYGMVWVF
+300 IYTDDFGMVWVF
-312 TDGMGITM
+312 TDGMGVTL

-325 GQKAWLFADQPDP
+325 GGKAWLFADQPDP
-338 ADRTTSDK
+338 ADRTESDK
-346 YFITQD
+346 FFITQD
-352 ENKTLWVIPNGGTFS
+352 ENHTLWIVPNGGTFS

-386 GNFRVPNIKKFCLSD
+386 GNFRVPTIKKYCLSD
-401 QGILWISGMHDL
+401 QGILWISGTHDL
-413 TQVAFKNHRYHLTQL
+413 TQVAFKDHQYHLNGL
-428 DEGEAQAF
+428 DQGESDVRSLS
-436 AICNTPEGYHWTGYY
+436 NTPEGYHWTGYY
-451 NGMIK
+451 NGI
-456 ITNSRFEKV
+456 IQVSNSRFEKV

-470 SGQVVPQQ
+470 NGQVVPQQ
-478 VAFCPSAIFSIF
+478 VKFCQSPIFSLF
-490 YDTEGKIW
+490 FDTEGKMW
-498 IGTREHGI
+498 IGTKSDGL
-506 FIRTKEGMTQYVH
+506 FVRTSQGMTHYTM
-519 NPADKYSLPHNKV
+519 NPADRNSLPSNNIF
-532 YDIVA
+532 DVA
-537 DRHGRIWVGTYGGGL
+537 VDRHGRIWLATYGGGL
-552 SLVQMSTTG
+552 VLAKQSATG
-561 KLNFISRQNI
+561 QISFVSKNNGM
-571 LPWPKKEFNKV
+571 PWPKKQFQKV
-582 RRIFCTPTGEIL
+582 RRIFCAPTGEIL
-594 AGTTDGMITFSD
+594 VGTTEGLITFGD
-606 NVSNPAKIKFY
+606 NFSTPGKMKFFTSQHIENDSNSISANDIY
-617 TTTHVDGDTTRLAA
+617 
-631 SDVNFIMQHSNGK
+631 FIMRHSNGQ
-644 TYVSQMGGVLQNV
+644 TLISQLGGALEN
-657 ISKNLLQDSLQFL
+657 ISSTNLLQNNLQTRI
-670 YNKKISSDE
+670 NRHISYDE
-679 GTVQSMVED
+679 GIVRSMVED
-688 NAGNIWVVR
+688 NQGNLWVVR
-697 ESSIDK
+697 ESSIDR
-703 YNLKTKNLVVFGP
+703 YNPKTGTTEVFGP

-729 PAHDPATDDITVGT
+729 PVHDPGTNDITVGT
-743 PTGSLT
+743 PMGSLT

-759 YQARIIFTSL
+759 YQARIIFTML
-769 HYMGE
+769 HYTGE
-774 DGTEPILH
+774 SASEPILH
-782 KEKVV
+782 KEKVE

-795 TISFAALDFSRKYN
+795 SISFASLDYSRKYN
-809 QKYRYRL
+809 TKYRYRI
-816 DGFTPEGQWI
+816 DGHTPEGKWI
-826 ELGKSNYIGFN
+826 DLGKRNYIAFN
-837 RISSGNYV
+837 RIASGNYV
-845 LKVMGTNSHG
+845 LKVMATNSHG
-855 IWSKYVAELPIEVR
+855 VWSKYVAELPIEVR

-887 CVVGSIFYIYN
+887 CIVGSIFYIYN
-898 RNQHEKISH
+898 RNQREKMSH

-978 MNYEG
+978 MNRDG
-983 MPKNP
+983 SQTS
-988 EGTLVNTGGIDK
+988 GDTLVNTGGVSY

-1011 PGQISDENVARYLAE
+1011 SGQINDENVARFLAE

-1043 VAREEQRKEH
+1043 MAREEQRKEH

-1059 DNKDLRKYLY
+1059 DNHDLRKYLY

-1106 VMDGITMVSE
+1106 VMDGITMVHE
-1116 IKQDHELSQI
+1116 IKEDHDLSQI

-1162 GRISAVLKQRHNL
+1162 GRISAVLKQRRNL

-1187 NLIGKAMSNGIS
+1187 NLIGKAMSGGIS
-1199 SGINGSKNKGLNNGL
+1199 SGINGSK
-1214 NNALNNGLNDALN
+1214 
-1227 NGLNNAL
+1227 
-1234 NNGLNN
+1234 NN

-1251 DGQNGGLI
+1251 DGQNRGLI
-1259 ATSAN
+1259 ASSVN

-1282 EKEEI
+1282 EKEE
-1287 AKQKREQSDF
+1287 KTRLKREQSDF

-1340 LYTKIKQQL
+1340 LYLKIKQQL

-1364 ACELLKDT
+1364 ACELLKNT

-1400 IVPTEYRERTR
+1400 IVPTEYRERTK

>member
-72 RDEADNVDQLSTNR
+72 RDEADDVDVLSTNR
-86 IVGIYPTTN
+86 IISIYPTLR

-100 VTSDRRLYMYSTR
+100 VTADSKLYLY
-113 YCTFFNTGK
+113 NTHLCKFVNRGK
-122 KMNEQFGINLK
+122 EINEQFGIDLR
-133 VNKIYPLNK
+133 VDKIYPLK
-142 GNTWI
+142 TGNTWI
-147 TTLDGNYIVRT
+147 TAKSANYI
-158 ILDQDQEPIRN
+158 IRN
-169 ILKVGQDGLRSG
+169 YMLPDQSFEKEIIKVGQHGLRSG
-181 NVWYIWADKKGR
+181 NVWHIWADMKGR
-193 EWILTDKGTTIYNH
+193 EWILTDKGATIYNH
-207 KFNTPIPFKWIR
+207 HFSTQLPFKWIR
-219 EVGEN
+219 EVGNN
-224 IFLATENGKLAV
+224 IFLATPNGKLAV
-236 FDEKNKL
+236 YDEKEHL
-243 VNIPM
+243 VMITM
-248 PEGVTRI
+248 PAGVTRI

-290 PGQPLAEVKN
+290 PGQPMAEVKN
-300 VYTDDYGMVWVF
+300 IYTDAYGMVWVF
-312 TDGMGITM
+312 TDGMGVTM
-320 VNPKT
+320 MNPRT
-325 GQKAWLFADQPDP
+325 GQKAWLYADQPDP
-338 ADRTTSDK
+338 AERTTSEK
-346 YFITQD
+346 FFITQD
-352 ENKTLWVIPNGGTFS
+352 ENKTLWVVPNGGTFS

-373 GKLVPYLLRSNSS
+373 GKLVPYLLHSNSS

-749 FNPAKMKKSP
+749 FNPAKMQKSP

-782 KEKVV
+782 KDKVV

-978 MNYEG
+978 TNYEG

-1091 RTELPDFIITDVTMP
+1091 RTEMPDFIITDVTMP
-1106 VMDGITMVSE
+1106 VMDGITMVRE
-1116 IKQDHELSQI
+1116 IKADHDLSQI

-1187 NLIGKAMSNGIS
+1187 NLIGKAMSGDIS

-1240 ALNNGL
+1240 ALN
-1246 NNALN
+1246 

-1259 ATSAN
+1259 ASSAN
-1264 EPEKTLSQITREI
+1264 EPEKTLSQITQEI

-1282 EKEEI
+1282 EKEEK
-1287 AKQKREQSDF
+1287 ARLKREQSDF

-1323 DLKIDNIADA
+1323 DLKIDDIADA

>member
-11 LAFMAH
+11 LALMVNMM
-17 FTVMAVPYCDIRKF
+17 TMAVPYCDVRKF

-37 AANTISDIKQSPDK
+37 AANTISDIKQSPDN

-72 RDEADNVDQLSTNR
+72 RDDADDVDQLSTNR
-86 IVGIYPTTN
+86 IISIYPTQI

-100 VTSDRRLYMYSTR
+100 VTSDSKLYLY
-113 YCTFFNTGK
+113 NTHECRFENK
-122 KMNEQFGINLK
+122 EKEINEKFGIDLR
-133 VNKIYPLNK
+133 VDKIYPLK
-142 GNTWI
+142 SGNNWI
-147 TTLDGNYIVRT
+147 TAKSGNYI
-158 ILDQDQEPIRN
+158 IRN
-169 ILKVGQDGLRSG
+169 YKLPDQSFDKEIIKVGQHGLRSG
-181 NVWYIWADKKGR
+181 NVWHIWADKKGR

-207 KFNTPIPFKWIR
+207 HFSTHLPFKWIR
-219 EVGEN
+219 EVGDA
-224 IFLATENGKLAV
+224 IFLATPNGKLAV
-236 FDEKNKL
+236 YDEKEHL
-243 VNIPM
+243 VMIPM
-248 PEGVTRI
+248 PAGVTRI

-263 QLLIATNIGLVVYN
+263 QLLIATNIGLVIYN

-290 PGQPLAEVKN
+290 PSQPMAEVKN
-300 VYTDDYGMVWVF
+300 IYTDAYGMVWVF

-320 VNPKT
+320 VNPRT
-325 GQKAWLFADQPDP
+325 GQKAWLYADQPDP
-338 ADRTTSDK
+338 ADRTTSEK
-346 YFITQD
+346 FFITQD
-352 ENKTLWVIPNGGTFS
+352 ENKTLWVVPNGGTFS

-386 GNFRVPNIKKFCLSD
+386 GNFRVLNIKKFCLSD

-413 TQVAFKNHRYHLTQL
+413 TQVAFKKHLYHLTQL
-428 DEGEAQAF
+428 DEGEAQVF

-451 NGMIK
+451 NGVIK

-490 YDTEGKIW
+490 YDTQGKMW
-498 IGTREHGI
+498 IGTREHGL
-506 FIRTKEGMTQYVH
+506 FIRTPEGMTQYMH

-537 DRHGRIWVGTYGGGL
+537 DRHGRIWIGTYGGGL
-552 SLVQMSTTG
+552 SLAQMSTTG

-571 LPWPKKEFNKV
+571 LPWPKKDFNKV

-594 AGTTDGMITFSD
+594 AGTTDGLITFSD
-606 NVSNPAKIKFY
+606 NVSNPAKIRFY
-617 TTTHVDGDTTRLAA
+617 TTTYLEDDSTRLAA

-644 TYVSQMGGVLQNV
+644 TYVSQLGGVLQNV
-657 ISKNLLQDSLQFL
+657 TSKNLLQDSLQFA
-670 YNKKISSDE
+670 YNKKISLEE

-688 NAGNIWVVR
+688 NAGNIWVIR

-703 YNLKTKNLVVFGP
+703 YNLKTKKMEVFGP

-729 PAHDPATDDITVGT
+729 PAHDPATDNITVGT
-743 PTGSLT
+743 PQGSLT
-749 FNPAKMKKSP
+749 FNPAKMRKSS

-782 KEKVV
+782 KDKVV

-795 TISFAALDFSRKYN
+795 TISFAALDFSRKYRM
-809 QKYRYRL
+809 KYRYRL

-826 ELGKSNYIGFN
+826 ELGTSNYIGFN
-837 RISSGNYV
+837 RISHGSYV

-855 IWSKYVAELPIEVR
+855 VWSKYVAELPIEVN

-874 SIWGKILMVILLM
+874 SIWGKILIVIMLM
-887 CVVGSIFYIYN
+887 CIVGSIFYIYN
-898 RNQHEKISH
+898 QNQREKMSH

-959 SYEMLDMLNKI
+959 SYEMLDMLNKV

-978 MNYEG
+978 LNRDG
-983 MPKNP
+983 NLTSPD
-988 EGTLVNTGGIDK
+988 GTLVNTGGFENL
-1000 MDSTENEEDEI
+1000 DSTGKDEDEI
-1011 PGQISDENVARYLAE
+1011 PGQINDENVARYLAE

-1043 VAREEQRKEH
+1043 EAREEQRKEH

-1069 TILSEHYNVLLAEN
+1069 TILSDHYNVLLAEN

-1091 RTELPDFIITDVTMP
+1091 RTEMPDFIITDVTMP

-1116 IKQDHELSQI
+1116 IKQDHDLSQI

-1162 GRISAVLKQRHNL
+1162 GRISAVLKQRRNL

-1187 NLIGKAMSNGIS
+1187 NLIGQAMGNGIS
-1199 SGINGSKNKGLNNGL
+1199 SSKNGGM
-1214 NNALNNGLNDALN
+1214 
-1227 NGLNNAL
+1227 NNAL

-1240 ALNNGL
+1240 GMSNAQNNGL
-1246 NNALN
+1246 N
-1251 DGQNGGLI
+1251 DGQVGGLI
-1259 ATSAN
+1259 ASSAN

-1311 ILKYVTEHIDTP
+1311 ILKYVTDNIDTP

-1372 DESLSSVAFAVGFS
+1372 DDSLSSVAFAVGFS
-1386 DPKYFSKV
+1386 DAKYFSKV
-1394 FKRETG
+1394 FKREMG

>member
-72 RDEADNVDQLSTNR
+72 RDEADDVDVLSTNR
-86 IVGIYPTTN
+86 IISIYPTLK

-100 VTSDRRLYMYSTR
+100 VTADSKLYLY
-113 YCTFFNTGK
+113 NTHLCKFVNRGK
-122 KMNEQFGINLK
+122 EINEQFGIDLR
-133 VNKIYPLNK
+133 VDKIYPLK
-142 GNTWI
+142 TGNTWI
-147 TTLDGNYIVRT
+147 TAKSANY
-158 ILDQDQEPIRN
+158 LIRN
-169 ILKVGQDGLRSG
+169 YMLPDQSFEKEIIKVGQHGLRSG
-181 NVWYIWADKKGR
+181 NVWHVWADKKGR
-193 EWILTDKGTTIYNH
+193 EWILTDKGTIIYNH
-207 KFNTPIPFKWIR
+207 HFSTPLPFKWIR
-219 EVGEN
+219 EVGDA
-224 IFLATENGKLAV
+224 IFLATPNGKLAV
-236 FDEKNKL
+236 YDEKEHL
-243 VNIPM
+243 VMIPM
-248 PEGVTRI
+248 PAGVTRI

-290 PGQPLAEVKN
+290 PGQPMAEVKN
-300 VYTDDYGMVWVF
+300 IYTDAYGMVWVF
-312 TDGMGITM
+312 TDGMGVTM
-320 VNPKT
+320 VNPRT
-325 GQKAWLFADQPDP
+325 GQKAWLYADQPDP
-338 ADRTTSDK
+338 AERTTSENF
-346 YFITQD
+346 FITQD
-352 ENKTLWVIPNGGTFS
+352 ENKTLWVVPNGGTFS

-373 GKLVPYLLRSNSS
+373 GKLVPYLLHSNSS

-552 SLVQMSTTG
+552 SLAQMSTTG

-571 LPWPKKEFNKV
+571 LPWPKKGFDKV

-594 AGTTDGMITFSD
+594 AGTTDGLITFSD

-657 ISKNLLQDSLQFL
+657 ISKNLLQDSLQFM

-874 SIWGKILMVILLM
+874 SIWGKMMMVFLLM

-978 MNYEG
+978 TNYEG

-1091 RTELPDFIITDVTMP
+1091 RTEMPDFIITDVTMP
-1106 VMDGITMVSE
+1106 VMDGITMVRE
-1116 IKQDHELSQI
+1116 IKADHDLSQI

-1187 NLIGKAMSNGIS
+1187 NLIGKAMSGGIS

-1240 ALNNGL
+1240 ALN
-1246 NNALN
+1246 

-1259 ATSAN
+1259 ASSAN
-1264 EPEKTLSQITREI
+1264 EPEKTLSQITQEI

-1282 EKEEI
+1282 EKEEK
-1287 AKQKREQSDF
+1287 ARLKREQSDF
-1297 AFMASQINDATTAR
+1297 AFMASQINGATTAR

-1323 DLKIDNIADA
+1323 DLKIDDIADA

>member
-11 LAFMAH
+11 LALMVNMM
-17 FTVMAVPYCDIRKF
+17 TMAVPYCDVRKF

-37 AANTISDIKQSPDK
+37 AANTISDIKQSPDN

-72 RDEADNVDQLSTNR
+72 RDDADDVDQLSTNR
-86 IVGIYPTTN
+86 IISIYPTQR

-100 VTSDRRLYMYSTR
+100 VTSDDKLYLY
-113 YCTFFNTGK
+113 NTHECRFVNRGK
-122 KMNEQFGINLK
+122 EINEKFGIDLR
-133 VNKIYPLNK
+133 VDKIYSLK
-142 GNTWI
+142 SGNAWI
-147 TTLDGNYIVRT
+147 TAKSGNYI
-158 ILDQDQEPIRN
+158 IRN
-169 ILKVGQDGLRSG
+169 YKLPDQSFDAEIIKVGQHGLKSG
-181 NVWYIWADKKGR
+181 RVWHIWADKKRR

-207 KFNTPIPFKWIR
+207 HFSTPLPFKWIR
-219 EVGEN
+219 EVGDA
-224 IFLATENGKLAV
+224 IFLATPNGKLAV
-236 FDEKNKL
+236 YDEKEHL
-243 VNIPM
+243 VMIPM
-248 PEGVTRI
+248 PAGVTRI

-263 QLLIATNIGLVVYN
+263 QLLIATNIGLVIYN

-290 PGQPLAEVKN
+290 PSQPMAEVKN
-300 VYTDDYGMVWVF
+300 IYTDAYGMVWVF
-312 TDGMGITM
+312 TDGMGVTM
-320 VNPKT
+320 VNPRT

-338 ADRTTSDK
+338 GDRTTSEK
-346 YFITQD
+346 FFITQD
-352 ENKTLWVIPNGGTFS
+352 ENKTLWVVPNGGTFS

-413 TQVAFKNHRYHLTQL
+413 TQVAFKKHLYHLTQL
-428 DEGEAQAF
+428 DEGEAQVF

-451 NGMIK
+451 NGVIK
-456 ITNSRFEKV
+456 ITNNRFEKV

-478 VAFCPSAIFSIF
+478 VAFCPSAIFTIF
-490 YDTEGKIW
+490 YDTQGRIW
-498 IGTREHGI
+498 IGTREHGL
-506 FIRTKEGMTQYVH
+506 FIRTPEGMTQYMH
-519 NPADKYSLPHNKV
+519 NPADKYSLPFNKV

-571 LPWPKKEFNKV
+571 LPWPKKEFSKV

-617 TTTHVDGDTTRLAA
+617 TTTYVDGDTTRLAA
-631 SDVNFIMQHSNGK
+631 SDVNFIMQHSNGR
-644 TYVSQMGGVLQNV
+644 TYVSQLGGVLQNV
-657 ISKNLLQDSLQFL
+657 TSKNLLQDSLQFS
-670 YNKKISSDE
+670 YNKKISPEE

-703 YNLKTKNLVVFGP
+703 YNLKTGKMEVFGP

-729 PAHDPATDDITVGT
+729 PAHDPATDNITVGT

-749 FNPAKMKKSP
+749 FNPAKMQKNP

-782 KEKVV
+782 RDKVV

-795 TISFAALDFSRKYN
+795 TISFAALDFSRKYRM
-809 QKYRYRL
+809 KYRYRL
-816 DGFTPEGQWI
+816 DGFTPEGKWI
-826 ELGKSNYIGFN
+826 ELGTSNYIGFN
-837 RISSGNYV
+837 RISHGSYV

-855 IWSKYVAELPIEVR
+855 VWSKYVAELPIEVS

-874 SIWGKILMVILLM
+874 SIWGKILIVIMLM
-887 CVVGSIFYIYN
+887 CIVGSIFYIYN
-898 RNQHEKISH
+898 QNQHEKMSH

-978 MNYEG
+978 TNYEG

-1011 PGQISDENVARYLAE
+1011 PGQISDENVARFLAE

-1043 VAREEQRKEH
+1043 EAREEQRKEH

-1091 RTELPDFIITDVTMP
+1091 RTEMPDFIITDVTMP

-1116 IKQDHELSQI
+1116 IKQDHDLSQI

-1162 GRISAVLKQRHNL
+1162 GRISAVLKQRRNL
-1175 QKEMIQ
+1175 QKDLIQ

-1187 NLIGKAMSNGIS
+1187 NLIGQAMSNGIS
-1199 SGINGSKNKGLNNGL
+1199 GSKNGGM
-1214 NNALNNGLNDALN
+1214 
-1227 NGLNNAL
+1227 NNAL

-1240 ALNNGL
+1240 GMNNGMNNGL
-1246 NNALN
+1246 NDGLN
-1251 DGQNGGLI
+1251 VGQNSGMI
-1259 ATSAN
+1259 ASSAN

-1311 ILKYVTEHIDTP
+1311 ILKFVTEHIDTP
-1323 DLKIDNIADA
+1323 DMKIDDIADA

-1340 LYTKIKQQL
+1340 LYSKIKQQL

-1364 ACELLKDT
+1364 ACELLKNT

-1386 DPKYFSKV
+1386 DAKYFSKV

-1400 IVPTEYRERTR
+1400 IVPTEYRERTK